1 MNFKPS
7 TYQQDILDFFLNNPQ
22 SNMLVNALAGSG
34 KSTTACM
41 LSEYSKTSDLYI
53 AFNASVVEE
62 FKKKIKNPKT
72 KVMTMHSLAYSI
84 MLYNVEQE
92 SKDSGEKPKGFGS
105 QRSKRTVSLDNFKP
119 HKILDEEITKR
130 YGRYIEFAKR
140 VFLKDNYIKLYNLC
154 RLTLTDMSSNKD
166 VSRLIDD
173 HALFLYYGDE
183 GYSAPDISEIT
194 STLKILDTKSRQQFE
209 TQGVIDFT
217 DMLWITF
224 NKLKYDN
231 WEVPYWDLYTN
242 IYVDECQDFSNIQLN
257 FLKFIKRPK
266 GRYIFIGDYHQCQPA
281 GTKISLIDGQT
292 KNIEDLEYGDR
303 IIEYATARGDFMVSE
318 RYGRG
323 PTGLRTD
330 NSFRPAPEKN
340 SGEFKGVSSKGNPKV
355 FYEIIDKQRF
365 FTDHLIT
372 IETEDGK
379 KSSYTT
385 NHNCLVKFNREKTK
399 DSVCLYLME
408 RYDGIFRIG
417 IVHTY
422 ASQTSLG
429 IKNRARSE
437 GFDRCWILNIYD
449 TQKDA
454 WVAEQTYS
462 LKYQIPQI
470 IFQLDKISY
479 NENDIEKIYSATG
492 NIRAHAVALLNE
504 FGRDINYPLWT
515 RENLNSHTARDHCFI
530 TQACNIIPNY
540 MDALVFNRKENLK
553 LRKNKNCGHYIGIYS
568 QITKVEH
575 SYGFFPVYGI
585 TTSVYHTYVADGIAT
600 HNSIYNFAGA
610 NAQAFNQIPK
620 MFAPVKTFDLPICYR
635 CAKSHLSRVN
645 REYGI
650 PILPCDDAPMGFV
663 KTIDKSKISE
673 YAKAGDMVIS
683 RKNKWVAEVVLDLA
697 RNGTPIFIED
707 KEMVG
712 AIKRQILSSK
722 CTSVGTLEKFLQKV
736 ISNYNK
742 KLFEIVSKNARE
754 GGHEEEHLEA
764 VAEANSKIDNTSFLL
779 EILEGYLENHAS
791 SDSVSKFSNF
801 IDKLLN
807 TTPSPN
813 CVRLCSIHKA
823 KGLEAT
829 NVFVL
834 NEAKIN
840 YDFRN
845 SKEQNIQE
853 KNLSYIA
860 TTRAKEGLYLVK
872 EPSKTTTTR
881 NTDYLLSDNYLLP
894 DNDVL
899 KKREQDFKKAIVR
912 ETMSCF

>member
-41 LSEYSKTSDLYI
+41 LSEHSKTSDLYI

-140 VFLKDNYIKLYNLC
+140 VFLKDNYVNLYNLC

-173 HALFLYYGDE
+173 HVLFLYYGDE

-231 WEVPYWDLYTN
+231 WEVPYWALYTN
-242 IYVDECQDFSNIQLN
+242 IYCDEVQDFSNIQLN
-257 FLKFIKRPK
+257 FLKFIKRTK
-266 GRYIFIGDYHQCQPA
+266 GRYVFIGDFHQA
-281 GTKISLIDGQT
+281 
-292 KNIEDLEYGDR
+292 
-303 IIEYATARGDFMVSE
+303 
-318 RYGRG
+318 
-323 PTGLRTD
+323 
-330 NSFRPAPEKN
+330 
-340 SGEFKGVSSKGNPKV
+340 
-355 FYEIIDKQRF
+355 
-365 FTDHLIT
+365 
-372 IETEDGK
+372 
-379 KSSYTT
+379 
-385 NHNCLVKFNREKTK
+385 
-399 DSVCLYLME
+399 
-408 RYDGIFRIG
+408 
-417 IVHTY
+417 
-422 ASQTSLG
+422 
-429 IKNRARSE
+429 
-437 GFDRCWILNIYD
+437 
-449 TQKDA
+449 
-454 WVAEQTYS
+454 
-462 LKYQIPQI
+462 
-470 IFQLDKISY
+470 
-479 NENDIEKIYSATG
+479 
-492 NIRAHAVALLNE
+492 
-504 FGRDINYPLWT
+504 
-515 RENLNSHTARDHCFI
+515 
-530 TQACNIIPNY
+530 
-540 MDALVFNRKENLK
+540 
-553 LRKNKNCGHYIGIYS
+553 
-568 QITKVEH
+568 
-575 SYGFFPVYGI
+575 
-585 TTSVYHTYVADGIAT
+585 
-600 HNSIYNFAGA
+600 IYNFAGA

-620 MFAPVKTFDLPICYR
+620 MFAPVETFDLPICYR

-650 PILPCDDAPMGFV
+650 PILPCDDAPLGFV
-663 KTIDKSKISE
+663 KTIDKNKISE

-683 RKNKWVAEVVLDLA
+683 RKNKWIAEVVLDLA

-707 KEMVG
+707 KEMVV

-742 KLFEIVSKNARE
+742 KLFEIVSKNVRE
-754 GGHEEEHLEA
+754 GGHEEERLEA
-764 VAEANSKIDNTSFLL
+764 VAETNSKIDNTSFLL
-779 EILEGYLENHAS
+779 EILEGYLENHTS
-791 SDSVSKFSNF
+791 SDSVSKFSDF
-801 IDKLLN
+801 VDKLLN
-807 TTPSPN
+807 TTPSPD

-840 YDFRN
+840 FDFRN
-845 SKEQNIQE
+845 SKEQNVQE

-872 EPSKTTTTR
+872 EPSKTTTIK
-881 NTDYLLSDNYLLP
+881 NTGGYLLP
-894 DNDVL
+894 DL
-899 KKREQDFKKAIVR
+899 KKAEEDFRKAVVR
-912 ETMSCF
+912 ETTSCF

>member
-1 MNFKPS
+1 MDFKPS

-41 LSEYSKTSDLYI
+41 LSDHSKTSDLYI

-105 QRSKRTVSLDNFKP
+105 QRSKKTVSLDNFKP

-140 VFLKDNYIKLYNLC
+140 VFLKDNYVNLYNLC

-173 HALFLYYGDE
+173 HVLFLYYGDE

-231 WEVPYWDLYTN
+231 WEVPYWALYTN
-242 IYVDECQDFSNIQLN
+242 IYCDEVQDFSNIQLN
-257 FLKFIKRPK
+257 FLKFIKRTK
-266 GRYIFIGDYHQCQPA
+266 GRYVFIGDFHQA
-281 GTKISLIDGQT
+281 
-292 KNIEDLEYGDR
+292 
-303 IIEYATARGDFMVSE
+303 
-318 RYGRG
+318 
-323 PTGLRTD
+323 
-330 NSFRPAPEKN
+330 
-340 SGEFKGVSSKGNPKV
+340 
-355 FYEIIDKQRF
+355 
-365 FTDHLIT
+365 
-372 IETEDGK
+372 
-379 KSSYTT
+379 
-385 NHNCLVKFNREKTK
+385 
-399 DSVCLYLME
+399 
-408 RYDGIFRIG
+408 
-417 IVHTY
+417 
-422 ASQTSLG
+422 
-429 IKNRARSE
+429 
-437 GFDRCWILNIYD
+437 
-449 TQKDA
+449 
-454 WVAEQTYS
+454 
-462 LKYQIPQI
+462 
-470 IFQLDKISY
+470 
-479 NENDIEKIYSATG
+479 
-492 NIRAHAVALLNE
+492 
-504 FGRDINYPLWT
+504 
-515 RENLNSHTARDHCFI
+515 
-530 TQACNIIPNY
+530 
-540 MDALVFNRKENLK
+540 
-553 LRKNKNCGHYIGIYS
+553 
-568 QITKVEH
+568 
-575 SYGFFPVYGI
+575 
-585 TTSVYHTYVADGIAT
+585 
-600 HNSIYNFAGA
+600 IYNFAGA

-620 MFAPVKTFDLPICYR
+620 MFAPVETFDLPICYR

-663 KTIDKSKISE
+663 KTIDKNKISE

-683 RKNKWVAEVVLDLA
+683 RKNKWIAEVVLDLA
-697 RNGTPIFIED
+697 RNGIPIFIED

-742 KLFEIVSKNARE
+742 KLFEIVSKNVRE

-764 VAEANSKIDNTSFLL
+764 VTETNSKIDNTSFLL
-779 EILEGYLENHAS
+779 EILEGYLEHHAS

-872 EPSKTTTTR
+872 EPSKTITTR

-899 KKREQDFKKAIVR
+899 KKREQDFKKG
-912 ETMSCF
+912 

>member
-1 MNFKPS
+1 MDFKPS

-41 LSEYSKTSDLYI
+41 LSDHSKTSDLYI

-92 SKDSGEKPKGFGS
+92 SKDLGEKPKGFGS
-105 QRSKRTVSLDNFKP
+105 QRSKRTVNLDNFKP

-140 VFLKDNYIKLYNLC
+140 VFLKDNYVNLYNLC

-173 HALFLYYGDE
+173 HVLFLYYGDE

-231 WEVPYWDLYTN
+231 WEVPYWALYTN
-242 IYVDECQDFSNIQLN
+242 IYADEVQDFSNIQLN
-257 FLKFIKRPK
+257 FLKFIKRVK
-266 GRYIFIGDYHQCQPA
+266 GRYIFIRDFHQA
-281 GTKISLIDGQT
+281 
-292 KNIEDLEYGDR
+292 
-303 IIEYATARGDFMVSE
+303 
-318 RYGRG
+318 
-323 PTGLRTD
+323 
-330 NSFRPAPEKN
+330 
-340 SGEFKGVSSKGNPKV
+340 
-355 FYEIIDKQRF
+355 
-365 FTDHLIT
+365 
-372 IETEDGK
+372 
-379 KSSYTT
+379 
-385 NHNCLVKFNREKTK
+385 
-399 DSVCLYLME
+399 
-408 RYDGIFRIG
+408 
-417 IVHTY
+417 
-422 ASQTSLG
+422 
-429 IKNRARSE
+429 
-437 GFDRCWILNIYD
+437 
-449 TQKDA
+449 
-454 WVAEQTYS
+454 
-462 LKYQIPQI
+462 
-470 IFQLDKISY
+470 
-479 NENDIEKIYSATG
+479 
-492 NIRAHAVALLNE
+492 
-504 FGRDINYPLWT
+504 
-515 RENLNSHTARDHCFI
+515 
-530 TQACNIIPNY
+530 
-540 MDALVFNRKENLK
+540 
-553 LRKNKNCGHYIGIYS
+553 
-568 QITKVEH
+568 
-575 SYGFFPVYGI
+575 
-585 TTSVYHTYVADGIAT
+585 
-600 HNSIYNFAGA
+600 IYNFCGG

-620 MFAPVKTFDLPICYR
+620 MFAPVETFDLPICYR

-650 PILPCDDAPMGFV
+650 PILPRDDAPIGFV
-663 KTIDKSKISE
+663 KTIDKNKISE

-683 RKNKWVAEVVLDLA
+683 RKNKWIAEVVLDLA

-722 CTSVGTLEKFLQKV
+722 CTSVGALEKFLQKV

-754 GGHEEEHLEA
+754 GGHEEERLEA
-764 VAEANSKIDNTSFLL
+764 VAETNSKIDNTSFLL

-872 EPSKTTTTR
+872 EPSKTITTR
-881 NTDYLLSDNYLLP
+881 NTGYLLSDNYLLP

>member
-1 MNFKPS
+1 MDFKPS

-41 LSEYSKTSDLYI
+41 LSEHSKTSDLYI

-140 VFLKDNYIKLYNLC
+140 VFLKDNYINLYNLC

-173 HALFLYYGDE
+173 HVLFLYYGDE

-231 WEVPYWDLYTN
+231 WEVPYWALYTN
-242 IYVDECQDFSNIQLN
+242 IYCDEVQDFSNIQLN
-257 FLKFIKRPK
+257 FLKFIKRTK
-266 GRYIFIGDYHQCQPA
+266 GRYVFIGDFHQA
-281 GTKISLIDGQT
+281 
-292 KNIEDLEYGDR
+292 
-303 IIEYATARGDFMVSE
+303 
-318 RYGRG
+318 
-323 PTGLRTD
+323 
-330 NSFRPAPEKN
+330 
-340 SGEFKGVSSKGNPKV
+340 
-355 FYEIIDKQRF
+355 
-365 FTDHLIT
+365 
-372 IETEDGK
+372 
-379 KSSYTT
+379 
-385 NHNCLVKFNREKTK
+385 
-399 DSVCLYLME
+399 
-408 RYDGIFRIG
+408 
-417 IVHTY
+417 
-422 ASQTSLG
+422 
-429 IKNRARSE
+429 
-437 GFDRCWILNIYD
+437 
-449 TQKDA
+449 
-454 WVAEQTYS
+454 
-462 LKYQIPQI
+462 
-470 IFQLDKISY
+470 
-479 NENDIEKIYSATG
+479 
-492 NIRAHAVALLNE
+492 
-504 FGRDINYPLWT
+504 
-515 RENLNSHTARDHCFI
+515 
-530 TQACNIIPNY
+530 
-540 MDALVFNRKENLK
+540 
-553 LRKNKNCGHYIGIYS
+553 
-568 QITKVEH
+568 
-575 SYGFFPVYGI
+575 
-585 TTSVYHTYVADGIAT
+585 
-600 HNSIYNFAGA
+600 IYNFAGA

-683 RKNKWVAEVVLDLA
+683 RKNKWIAEVVLDLA

-722 CTSVGTLEKFLQKV
+722 CTSVGTLKKFLQKV

-881 NTDYLLSDNYLLP
+881 NTGCFLSDNYLLP

-912 ETMSCF
+912 DTMSCF

>member
-41 LSEYSKTSDLYI
+41 LSEHSKTSDLYI

-140 VFLKDNYIKLYNLC
+140 VFLKDNYVNLYNLC

-173 HALFLYYGDE
+173 HVLFLYYGDE

-231 WEVPYWDLYTN
+231 WEVPYWALYTN
-242 IYVDECQDFSNIQLN
+242 IYCDEVQDFSNIQLN
-257 FLKFIKRPK
+257 FLKFIKRTK
-266 GRYIFIGDYHQCQPA
+266 GRYVFIGDFHQA
-281 GTKISLIDGQT
+281 
-292 KNIEDLEYGDR
+292 
-303 IIEYATARGDFMVSE
+303 
-318 RYGRG
+318 
-323 PTGLRTD
+323 
-330 NSFRPAPEKN
+330 
-340 SGEFKGVSSKGNPKV
+340 
-355 FYEIIDKQRF
+355 
-365 FTDHLIT
+365 
-372 IETEDGK
+372 
-379 KSSYTT
+379 
-385 NHNCLVKFNREKTK
+385 
-399 DSVCLYLME
+399 
-408 RYDGIFRIG
+408 
-417 IVHTY
+417 
-422 ASQTSLG
+422 
-429 IKNRARSE
+429 
-437 GFDRCWILNIYD
+437 
-449 TQKDA
+449 
-454 WVAEQTYS
+454 
-462 LKYQIPQI
+462 
-470 IFQLDKISY
+470 
-479 NENDIEKIYSATG
+479 
-492 NIRAHAVALLNE
+492 
-504 FGRDINYPLWT
+504 
-515 RENLNSHTARDHCFI
+515 
-530 TQACNIIPNY
+530 
-540 MDALVFNRKENLK
+540 
-553 LRKNKNCGHYIGIYS
+553 
-568 QITKVEH
+568 
-575 SYGFFPVYGI
+575 
-585 TTSVYHTYVADGIAT
+585 
-600 HNSIYNFAGA
+600 IYNFAGA

-620 MFAPVKTFDLPICYR
+620 MFAPVETFDLPICYR

-650 PILPCDDAPMGFV
+650 PILPCDDAPLGFV
-663 KTIDKSKISE
+663 KTIDKNKISE

-683 RKNKWVAEVVLDLA
+683 RKNKWIAEVVLDLA

-722 CTSVGTLEKFLQKV
+722 CTSVGALKKFLQKV

-742 KLFEIVSKNARE
+742 KLFEIVSKNIRE

-764 VAEANSKIDNTSFLL
+764 VTETNSKIDNTSFLL
-779 EILEGYLENHAS
+779 EILEGYLEHHAS

-807 TTPSPN
+807 TTPSPK

-845 SKEQNIQE
+845 SKEQNVQE

-872 EPSKTTTTR
+872 EPSKTVTTR
-881 NTDYLLSDNYLLP
+881 NTDCYLLP

>member
-41 LSEYSKTSDLYI
+41 LSEHSKTSDLYI

-140 VFLKDNYIKLYNLC
+140 VFLKDNYVNLYNLC

-173 HALFLYYGDE
+173 HVLFLYYGDE

-231 WEVPYWDLYTN
+231 WEVPYWALYTN
-242 IYVDECQDFSNIQLN
+242 IYCDEVQDFSNIQLN
-257 FLKFIKRPK
+257 FLKFIKRTK
-266 GRYIFIGDYHQCQPA
+266 GRYVFIGDFHQA
-281 GTKISLIDGQT
+281 
-292 KNIEDLEYGDR
+292 
-303 IIEYATARGDFMVSE
+303 
-318 RYGRG
+318 
-323 PTGLRTD
+323 
-330 NSFRPAPEKN
+330 
-340 SGEFKGVSSKGNPKV
+340 
-355 FYEIIDKQRF
+355 
-365 FTDHLIT
+365 
-372 IETEDGK
+372 
-379 KSSYTT
+379 
-385 NHNCLVKFNREKTK
+385 
-399 DSVCLYLME
+399 
-408 RYDGIFRIG
+408 
-417 IVHTY
+417 
-422 ASQTSLG
+422 
-429 IKNRARSE
+429 
-437 GFDRCWILNIYD
+437 
-449 TQKDA
+449 
-454 WVAEQTYS
+454 
-462 LKYQIPQI
+462 
-470 IFQLDKISY
+470 
-479 NENDIEKIYSATG
+479 
-492 NIRAHAVALLNE
+492 
-504 FGRDINYPLWT
+504 
-515 RENLNSHTARDHCFI
+515 
-530 TQACNIIPNY
+530 
-540 MDALVFNRKENLK
+540 
-553 LRKNKNCGHYIGIYS
+553 
-568 QITKVEH
+568 
-575 SYGFFPVYGI
+575 
-585 TTSVYHTYVADGIAT
+585 
-600 HNSIYNFAGA
+600 IYNFAGA

-620 MFAPVKTFDLPICYR
+620 MFAPVETFDLPICYR

-663 KTIDKSKISE
+663 KTIDKNKISE

-683 RKNKWVAEVVLDLA
+683 RKNKWIAEVVLDLA

-707 KEMVG
+707 KDMVA

-722 CTSVGTLEKFLQKV
+722 YTSVGTLEKFLQKV

-742 KLFEIVSKNARE
+742 KLFEIVSKNVRE
-754 GGHEEEHLEA
+754 GGHEEERLEA
-764 VAEANSKIDNTSFLL
+764 VAETNSKIDNTSFLL

-791 SDSVSKFSNF
+791 SDSISKFSNF

-881 NTDYLLSDNYLLP
+881 KTDYLLSDNYLLP

>member
-41 LSEYSKTSDLYI
+41 LSEHSKTSDLYI

-140 VFLKDNYIKLYNLC
+140 VFLKDNYVNLYNLC

-173 HALFLYYGDE
+173 HVLFLYYGDE

-231 WEVPYWDLYTN
+231 WEVPYWALYTN
-242 IYVDECQDFSNIQLN
+242 IYCDEVQDFSNIQLN
-257 FLKFIKRPK
+257 FLKFIKRTK
-266 GRYIFIGDYHQCQPA
+266 GRYVFIGDFHQA
-281 GTKISLIDGQT
+281 
-292 KNIEDLEYGDR
+292 
-303 IIEYATARGDFMVSE
+303 
-318 RYGRG
+318 
-323 PTGLRTD
+323 
-330 NSFRPAPEKN
+330 
-340 SGEFKGVSSKGNPKV
+340 
-355 FYEIIDKQRF
+355 
-365 FTDHLIT
+365 
-372 IETEDGK
+372 
-379 KSSYTT
+379 
-385 NHNCLVKFNREKTK
+385 
-399 DSVCLYLME
+399 
-408 RYDGIFRIG
+408 
-417 IVHTY
+417 
-422 ASQTSLG
+422 
-429 IKNRARSE
+429 
-437 GFDRCWILNIYD
+437 
-449 TQKDA
+449 
-454 WVAEQTYS
+454 
-462 LKYQIPQI
+462 
-470 IFQLDKISY
+470 
-479 NENDIEKIYSATG
+479 
-492 NIRAHAVALLNE
+492 
-504 FGRDINYPLWT
+504 
-515 RENLNSHTARDHCFI
+515 
-530 TQACNIIPNY
+530 
-540 MDALVFNRKENLK
+540 
-553 LRKNKNCGHYIGIYS
+553 
-568 QITKVEH
+568 
-575 SYGFFPVYGI
+575 
-585 TTSVYHTYVADGIAT
+585 
-600 HNSIYNFAGA
+600 IYNFAGA

-683 RKNKWVAEVVLDLA
+683 RKNKWIAEVVLDLA

-742 KLFEIVSKNARE
+742 KLFEIVSKNVRE
-754 GGHEEEHLEA
+754 GGHEEERLEA
-764 VAEANSKIDNTSFLL
+764 VAETNSKIDNTSFLL

-791 SDSVSKFSNF
+791 SDSVSKFSTF

>member
-41 LSEYSKTSDLYI
+41 LSEHSKTSDLYI

-140 VFLKDNYIKLYNLC
+140 VFLKDNYVNLYNLC

-173 HALFLYYGDE
+173 HVLFLYYGDE

-231 WEVPYWDLYTN
+231 WEVPYWALYTN
-242 IYVDECQDFSNIQLN
+242 IYCDEVQDFSNIQLN
-257 FLKFIKRPK
+257 FLKFIKRTK
-266 GRYIFIGDYHQCQPA
+266 GRYVFIGDFHQA
-281 GTKISLIDGQT
+281 
-292 KNIEDLEYGDR
+292 
-303 IIEYATARGDFMVSE
+303 
-318 RYGRG
+318 
-323 PTGLRTD
+323 
-330 NSFRPAPEKN
+330 
-340 SGEFKGVSSKGNPKV
+340 
-355 FYEIIDKQRF
+355 
-365 FTDHLIT
+365 
-372 IETEDGK
+372 
-379 KSSYTT
+379 
-385 NHNCLVKFNREKTK
+385 
-399 DSVCLYLME
+399 
-408 RYDGIFRIG
+408 
-417 IVHTY
+417 
-422 ASQTSLG
+422 
-429 IKNRARSE
+429 
-437 GFDRCWILNIYD
+437 
-449 TQKDA
+449 
-454 WVAEQTYS
+454 
-462 LKYQIPQI
+462 
-470 IFQLDKISY
+470 
-479 NENDIEKIYSATG
+479 
-492 NIRAHAVALLNE
+492 
-504 FGRDINYPLWT
+504 
-515 RENLNSHTARDHCFI
+515 
-530 TQACNIIPNY
+530 
-540 MDALVFNRKENLK
+540 
-553 LRKNKNCGHYIGIYS
+553 
-568 QITKVEH
+568 
-575 SYGFFPVYGI
+575 
-585 TTSVYHTYVADGIAT
+585 
-600 HNSIYNFAGA
+600 IYNFAGA

-620 MFAPVKTFDLPICYR
+620 MFAPVETFDLPICYR

-650 PILPCDDAPMGFV
+650 PILPCDDAPLGFV
-663 KTIDKSKISE
+663 KTIDKNKISE

-683 RKNKWVAEVVLDLA
+683 RKNKWIAEVVLDLA

-712 AIKRQILSSK
+712 AIKRQILLSK
-722 CTSVGTLEKFLQKV
+722 CTSVGTLEKFLRKV

-742 KLFEIVSKNARE
+742 KLFEIVSKNVRE
-754 GGHEEEHLEA
+754 GGHEEERLEA
-764 VAEANSKIDNTSFLL
+764 VAKTNSKIDNTSFLL

-872 EPSKTTTTR
+872 EPSKTITTR
-881 NTDYLLSDNYLLP
+881 NTGYLLSDNYLLP

>member
-1 MNFKPS
+1 MDFKPS

-41 LSEYSKTSDLYI
+41 LSEHSKTSDLYI

-62 FKKKIKNPKT
+62 FKKKIENPKT

-140 VFLKDNYIKLYNLC
+140 VFLKDNYVNLYNLC

-166 VSRLIDD
+166 VSRLIND
-173 HALFLYYGDE
+173 HVLFLYYGDE

-194 STLKILDTKSRQQFE
+194 STLKILDTKSKQQFE

-242 IYVDECQDFSNIQLN
+242 IYCDEVQDFSNIQLN
-257 FLKFIKRPK
+257 FLKFIKRTK
-266 GRYIFIGDYHQCQPA
+266 GRYVFIGDFHQA
-281 GTKISLIDGQT
+281 
-292 KNIEDLEYGDR
+292 
-303 IIEYATARGDFMVSE
+303 
-318 RYGRG
+318 
-323 PTGLRTD
+323 
-330 NSFRPAPEKN
+330 
-340 SGEFKGVSSKGNPKV
+340 
-355 FYEIIDKQRF
+355 
-365 FTDHLIT
+365 
-372 IETEDGK
+372 
-379 KSSYTT
+379 
-385 NHNCLVKFNREKTK
+385 
-399 DSVCLYLME
+399 
-408 RYDGIFRIG
+408 
-417 IVHTY
+417 
-422 ASQTSLG
+422 
-429 IKNRARSE
+429 
-437 GFDRCWILNIYD
+437 
-449 TQKDA
+449 
-454 WVAEQTYS
+454 
-462 LKYQIPQI
+462 
-470 IFQLDKISY
+470 
-479 NENDIEKIYSATG
+479 
-492 NIRAHAVALLNE
+492 
-504 FGRDINYPLWT
+504 
-515 RENLNSHTARDHCFI
+515 
-530 TQACNIIPNY
+530 
-540 MDALVFNRKENLK
+540 
-553 LRKNKNCGHYIGIYS
+553 
-568 QITKVEH
+568 
-575 SYGFFPVYGI
+575 
-585 TTSVYHTYVADGIAT
+585 
-600 HNSIYNFAGA
+600 IYNFAGA

-620 MFAPVKTFDLPICYR
+620 MFAPVETFDLPICYR
-635 CAKSHLSRVN
+635 CAKSHLGRVN

-650 PILPCDDAPMGFV
+650 PILPCDNAPMGFV
-663 KTIDKSKISE
+663 KTIDKNKISE

-683 RKNKWVAEVVLDLA
+683 RKNKWIAEVVLDLA

-707 KEMVG
+707 KEMVE

-779 EILEGYLENHAS
+779 EILEGYLENHSS

-899 KKREQDFKKAIVR
+899 KKMEQDFKKAIVR

>member
-22 SNMLVNALAGSG
+22 NNMLVNALAGSG

-41 LSEYSKTSDLYI
+41 LSEHSKTSDLYI

-140 VFLKDNYIKLYNLC
+140 VFLKDNYVNLYNLC

-173 HALFLYYGDE
+173 HVLFLYYGDE

-231 WEVPYWDLYTN
+231 WEVPYWALYTN
-242 IYVDECQDFSNIQLN
+242 IYCDEVQDFSNIQLN
-257 FLKFIKRPK
+257 FLKFIKRTK
-266 GRYIFIGDYHQCQPA
+266 GRYVFIGDFHQA
-281 GTKISLIDGQT
+281 
-292 KNIEDLEYGDR
+292 
-303 IIEYATARGDFMVSE
+303 
-318 RYGRG
+318 
-323 PTGLRTD
+323 
-330 NSFRPAPEKN
+330 
-340 SGEFKGVSSKGNPKV
+340 
-355 FYEIIDKQRF
+355 
-365 FTDHLIT
+365 
-372 IETEDGK
+372 
-379 KSSYTT
+379 
-385 NHNCLVKFNREKTK
+385 
-399 DSVCLYLME
+399 
-408 RYDGIFRIG
+408 
-417 IVHTY
+417 
-422 ASQTSLG
+422 
-429 IKNRARSE
+429 
-437 GFDRCWILNIYD
+437 
-449 TQKDA
+449 
-454 WVAEQTYS
+454 
-462 LKYQIPQI
+462 
-470 IFQLDKISY
+470 
-479 NENDIEKIYSATG
+479 
-492 NIRAHAVALLNE
+492 
-504 FGRDINYPLWT
+504 
-515 RENLNSHTARDHCFI
+515 
-530 TQACNIIPNY
+530 
-540 MDALVFNRKENLK
+540 
-553 LRKNKNCGHYIGIYS
+553 
-568 QITKVEH
+568 
-575 SYGFFPVYGI
+575 
-585 TTSVYHTYVADGIAT
+585 
-600 HNSIYNFAGA
+600 IYNFAGA

-620 MFAPVKTFDLPICYR
+620 MFAPVETFDLPICYR

-663 KTIDKSKISE
+663 KTIDKNKISE

-683 RKNKWVAEVVLDLA
+683 RKNKWIAEVVLDLA

-707 KEMVG
+707 KEMVE

-742 KLFEIVSKNARE
+742 KLFEIVSKNVHD
-754 GGHEEEHLEA
+754 GGNEEERLEAVLEA
-764 VAEANSKIDNTSFLL
+764 VAETNSKIDNTSFLL

-791 SDSVSKFSNF
+791 SDSISKFSNF

-881 NTDYLLSDNYLLP
+881 KIDYLLSDNYLLP
-894 DNDVL
+894 DKDVL
-899 KKREQDFKKAIVR
+899 KKSEQDFKKAIVR
-912 ETMSCF
+912 ETMSYF

>member
-41 LSEYSKTSDLYI
+41 LSEHSKTSDLYI

-140 VFLKDNYIKLYNLC
+140 VFLKDNYVNLYNLC

-173 HALFLYYGDE
+173 HVLFLYYGDE

-231 WEVPYWDLYTN
+231 WEVPYWALYTN
-242 IYVDECQDFSNIQLN
+242 IYCDEVQDFSNIQLN
-257 FLKFIKRPK
+257 FLKFIKRTK
-266 GRYIFIGDYHQCQPA
+266 GRYVFIGDFHQA
-281 GTKISLIDGQT
+281 
-292 KNIEDLEYGDR
+292 
-303 IIEYATARGDFMVSE
+303 
-318 RYGRG
+318 
-323 PTGLRTD
+323 
-330 NSFRPAPEKN
+330 
-340 SGEFKGVSSKGNPKV
+340 
-355 FYEIIDKQRF
+355 
-365 FTDHLIT
+365 
-372 IETEDGK
+372 
-379 KSSYTT
+379 
-385 NHNCLVKFNREKTK
+385 
-399 DSVCLYLME
+399 
-408 RYDGIFRIG
+408 
-417 IVHTY
+417 
-422 ASQTSLG
+422 
-429 IKNRARSE
+429 
-437 GFDRCWILNIYD
+437 
-449 TQKDA
+449 
-454 WVAEQTYS
+454 
-462 LKYQIPQI
+462 
-470 IFQLDKISY
+470 
-479 NENDIEKIYSATG
+479 
-492 NIRAHAVALLNE
+492 
-504 FGRDINYPLWT
+504 
-515 RENLNSHTARDHCFI
+515 
-530 TQACNIIPNY
+530 
-540 MDALVFNRKENLK
+540 
-553 LRKNKNCGHYIGIYS
+553 
-568 QITKVEH
+568 
-575 SYGFFPVYGI
+575 
-585 TTSVYHTYVADGIAT
+585 
-600 HNSIYNFAGA
+600 IYNFAGA

-620 MFAPVKTFDLPICYR
+620 MFAPVETFDLPICYR

-650 PILPCDDAPMGFV
+650 PILPCDDAPLGFV
-663 KTIDKSKISE
+663 KTIDKNKISE

-683 RKNKWVAEVVLDLA
+683 RKNKWIAEVVLDLA

-742 KLFEIVSKNARE
+742 KLFEIVSKNVRE
-754 GGHEEEHLEA
+754 GGHEEERLEA
-764 VAEANSKIDNTSFLL
+764 VAETNSKIDNTSFLL

-845 SKEQNIQE
+845 SKEQNVQE

-872 EPSKTTTTR
+872 EPSKTVTTR
-881 NTDYLLSDNYLLP
+881 NTDCYLLP

>member
-1 MNFKPS
+1 MGFKPS

-41 LSEYSKTSDLYI
+41 LSEHSKTSDLYI

-140 VFLKDNYIKLYNLC
+140 VFLKDNYVNLYNLC

-173 HALFLYYGDE
+173 HVLFLYYGDE

-231 WEVPYWDLYTN
+231 WEVPYWALYTN
-242 IYVDECQDFSNIQLN
+242 IYCDEVQDFSNIQLN
-257 FLKFIKRPK
+257 FLKFIKRTK
-266 GRYIFIGDYHQCQPA
+266 GRYVFIGDFHQA
-281 GTKISLIDGQT
+281 
-292 KNIEDLEYGDR
+292 
-303 IIEYATARGDFMVSE
+303 
-318 RYGRG
+318 
-323 PTGLRTD
+323 
-330 NSFRPAPEKN
+330 
-340 SGEFKGVSSKGNPKV
+340 
-355 FYEIIDKQRF
+355 
-365 FTDHLIT
+365 
-372 IETEDGK
+372 
-379 KSSYTT
+379 
-385 NHNCLVKFNREKTK
+385 
-399 DSVCLYLME
+399 
-408 RYDGIFRIG
+408 
-417 IVHTY
+417 
-422 ASQTSLG
+422 
-429 IKNRARSE
+429 
-437 GFDRCWILNIYD
+437 
-449 TQKDA
+449 
-454 WVAEQTYS
+454 
-462 LKYQIPQI
+462 
-470 IFQLDKISY
+470 
-479 NENDIEKIYSATG
+479 
-492 NIRAHAVALLNE
+492 
-504 FGRDINYPLWT
+504 
-515 RENLNSHTARDHCFI
+515 
-530 TQACNIIPNY
+530 
-540 MDALVFNRKENLK
+540 
-553 LRKNKNCGHYIGIYS
+553 
-568 QITKVEH
+568 
-575 SYGFFPVYGI
+575 
-585 TTSVYHTYVADGIAT
+585 
-600 HNSIYNFAGA
+600 IYNFAGA

-620 MFAPVKTFDLPICYR
+620 MFAPVETFDLPICYR

-663 KTIDKSKISE
+663 KTIDKNKISE

-683 RKNKWVAEVVLDLA
+683 RKNKWIAEVVLDLA

-707 KEMVG
+707 KEMVA

-722 CTSVGTLEKFLQKV
+722 CTSVGTLKKFLQKV

>member
-22 SNMLVNALAGSG
+22 NNMLVNALAGSG

-41 LSEYSKTSDLYI
+41 LSEHSKTSDLYI

-140 VFLKDNYIKLYNLC
+140 VFLKDNYVNLYNLC

-166 VSRLIDD
+166 VSRLIND
-173 HALFLYYGDE
+173 HVLFLYYGDE

-194 STLKILDTKSRQQFE
+194 STLKILDTKSKQQFE

-231 WEVPYWDLYTN
+231 WEVPYWALYTN
-242 IYVDECQDFSNIQLN
+242 IYCDEVQDFSNIQLN
-257 FLKFIKRPK
+257 FLKFIKRTK
-266 GRYIFIGDYHQCQPA
+266 GRYVFIGDFHQA
-281 GTKISLIDGQT
+281 
-292 KNIEDLEYGDR
+292 
-303 IIEYATARGDFMVSE
+303 
-318 RYGRG
+318 
-323 PTGLRTD
+323 
-330 NSFRPAPEKN
+330 
-340 SGEFKGVSSKGNPKV
+340 
-355 FYEIIDKQRF
+355 
-365 FTDHLIT
+365 
-372 IETEDGK
+372 
-379 KSSYTT
+379 
-385 NHNCLVKFNREKTK
+385 
-399 DSVCLYLME
+399 
-408 RYDGIFRIG
+408 
-417 IVHTY
+417 
-422 ASQTSLG
+422 
-429 IKNRARSE
+429 
-437 GFDRCWILNIYD
+437 
-449 TQKDA
+449 
-454 WVAEQTYS
+454 
-462 LKYQIPQI
+462 
-470 IFQLDKISY
+470 
-479 NENDIEKIYSATG
+479 
-492 NIRAHAVALLNE
+492 
-504 FGRDINYPLWT
+504 
-515 RENLNSHTARDHCFI
+515 
-530 TQACNIIPNY
+530 
-540 MDALVFNRKENLK
+540 
-553 LRKNKNCGHYIGIYS
+553 
-568 QITKVEH
+568 
-575 SYGFFPVYGI
+575 
-585 TTSVYHTYVADGIAT
+585 
-600 HNSIYNFAGA
+600 IYNFAGA

-620 MFAPVKTFDLPICYR
+620 MFAPVETFDLPICYR

-650 PILPCDDAPMGFV
+650 PILPCDNAPMGFV
-663 KTIDKSKISE
+663 KTIDKNKISE

-683 RKNKWVAEVVLDLA
+683 RKNKWIAEVVLDLA

-707 KEMVG
+707 KEMVE

-742 KLFEIVSKNARE
+742 KLFEIVSKNVHD
-754 GGHEEEHLEA
+754 GGNEEERLEAVLEA
-764 VAEANSKIDNTSFLL
+764 VAETNSKIDNTSFLL

-791 SDSVSKFSNF
+791 SDSISKFSNF

-881 NTDYLLSDNYLLP
+881 KIDYLLSDNYLLP
-894 DNDVL
+894 DKDVL
-899 KKREQDFKKAIVR
+899 KKSEQDFKEAIVR
-912 ETMSCF
+912 ETMRCF

>member
-1 MNFKPS
+1 MGFKPS

-41 LSEYSKTSDLYI
+41 LSEHSKTSDLYI

-140 VFLKDNYIKLYNLC
+140 VFLKDNYINLYNLC

-173 HALFLYYGDE
+173 HVLFLYYGDE

-224 NKLKYDN
+224 NKLKHDN
-231 WEVPYWDLYTN
+231 WEVPYWALYTN
-242 IYVDECQDFSNIQLN
+242 IYCDEVQDFSNIQLN
-257 FLKFIKRPK
+257 FLKFIKRTK
-266 GRYIFIGDYHQCQPA
+266 GRYVFIGDFHQA
-281 GTKISLIDGQT
+281 
-292 KNIEDLEYGDR
+292 
-303 IIEYATARGDFMVSE
+303 
-318 RYGRG
+318 
-323 PTGLRTD
+323 
-330 NSFRPAPEKN
+330 
-340 SGEFKGVSSKGNPKV
+340 
-355 FYEIIDKQRF
+355 
-365 FTDHLIT
+365 
-372 IETEDGK
+372 
-379 KSSYTT
+379 
-385 NHNCLVKFNREKTK
+385 
-399 DSVCLYLME
+399 
-408 RYDGIFRIG
+408 
-417 IVHTY
+417 
-422 ASQTSLG
+422 
-429 IKNRARSE
+429 
-437 GFDRCWILNIYD
+437 
-449 TQKDA
+449 
-454 WVAEQTYS
+454 
-462 LKYQIPQI
+462 
-470 IFQLDKISY
+470 
-479 NENDIEKIYSATG
+479 
-492 NIRAHAVALLNE
+492 
-504 FGRDINYPLWT
+504 
-515 RENLNSHTARDHCFI
+515 
-530 TQACNIIPNY
+530 
-540 MDALVFNRKENLK
+540 
-553 LRKNKNCGHYIGIYS
+553 
-568 QITKVEH
+568 
-575 SYGFFPVYGI
+575 
-585 TTSVYHTYVADGIAT
+585 
-600 HNSIYNFAGA
+600 IYNFAGA

-683 RKNKWVAEVVLDLA
+683 RKNKWIAEVVLDLA

-722 CTSVGTLEKFLQKV
+722 CTSVGTLKKFLQKV

>member
-41 LSEYSKTSDLYI
+41 LSEHSKTSDLYI

-140 VFLKDNYIKLYNLC
+140 VFLKDNYINLYNLC

-173 HALFLYYGDE
+173 HVLFLYYGDE

-231 WEVPYWDLYTN
+231 WEVPYWALYTN
-242 IYVDECQDFSNIQLN
+242 IYCDEVQDFSNIQLN
-257 FLKFIKRPK
+257 FLKFIKRTK
-266 GRYIFIGDYHQCQPA
+266 GRYVFIGDFHQA
-281 GTKISLIDGQT
+281 
-292 KNIEDLEYGDR
+292 
-303 IIEYATARGDFMVSE
+303 
-318 RYGRG
+318 
-323 PTGLRTD
+323 
-330 NSFRPAPEKN
+330 
-340 SGEFKGVSSKGNPKV
+340 
-355 FYEIIDKQRF
+355 
-365 FTDHLIT
+365 
-372 IETEDGK
+372 
-379 KSSYTT
+379 
-385 NHNCLVKFNREKTK
+385 
-399 DSVCLYLME
+399 
-408 RYDGIFRIG
+408 
-417 IVHTY
+417 
-422 ASQTSLG
+422 
-429 IKNRARSE
+429 
-437 GFDRCWILNIYD
+437 
-449 TQKDA
+449 
-454 WVAEQTYS
+454 
-462 LKYQIPQI
+462 
-470 IFQLDKISY
+470 
-479 NENDIEKIYSATG
+479 
-492 NIRAHAVALLNE
+492 
-504 FGRDINYPLWT
+504 
-515 RENLNSHTARDHCFI
+515 
-530 TQACNIIPNY
+530 
-540 MDALVFNRKENLK
+540 
-553 LRKNKNCGHYIGIYS
+553 
-568 QITKVEH
+568 
-575 SYGFFPVYGI
+575 
-585 TTSVYHTYVADGIAT
+585 
-600 HNSIYNFAGA
+600 IYNFAGA

-620 MFAPVKTFDLPICYR
+620 MFAPVETFDLPICYR

-663 KTIDKSKISE
+663 KTIDKNKISE

-683 RKNKWVAEVVLDLA
+683 RKNKWIAEVVLDLA

-899 KKREQDFKKAIVR
+899 KKREQDFKKAVVR

>member
-41 LSEYSKTSDLYI
+41 LSEHSKTSDLYI

-140 VFLKDNYIKLYNLC
+140 VFLKDNYVNLYNLC

-173 HALFLYYGDE
+173 HVLFLYYGDE

-231 WEVPYWDLYTN
+231 WEVPYWALYTN
-242 IYVDECQDFSNIQLN
+242 IYCDEVQDFSNIQLN
-257 FLKFIKRPK
+257 FLKFIKRTK
-266 GRYIFIGDYHQCQPA
+266 GRYVFIGDFHQA
-281 GTKISLIDGQT
+281 
-292 KNIEDLEYGDR
+292 
-303 IIEYATARGDFMVSE
+303 
-318 RYGRG
+318 
-323 PTGLRTD
+323 
-330 NSFRPAPEKN
+330 
-340 SGEFKGVSSKGNPKV
+340 
-355 FYEIIDKQRF
+355 
-365 FTDHLIT
+365 
-372 IETEDGK
+372 
-379 KSSYTT
+379 
-385 NHNCLVKFNREKTK
+385 
-399 DSVCLYLME
+399 
-408 RYDGIFRIG
+408 
-417 IVHTY
+417 
-422 ASQTSLG
+422 
-429 IKNRARSE
+429 
-437 GFDRCWILNIYD
+437 
-449 TQKDA
+449 
-454 WVAEQTYS
+454 
-462 LKYQIPQI
+462 
-470 IFQLDKISY
+470 
-479 NENDIEKIYSATG
+479 
-492 NIRAHAVALLNE
+492 
-504 FGRDINYPLWT
+504 
-515 RENLNSHTARDHCFI
+515 
-530 TQACNIIPNY
+530 
-540 MDALVFNRKENLK
+540 
-553 LRKNKNCGHYIGIYS
+553 
-568 QITKVEH
+568 
-575 SYGFFPVYGI
+575 
-585 TTSVYHTYVADGIAT
+585 
-600 HNSIYNFAGA
+600 IYNFAGA

-620 MFAPVKTFDLPICYR
+620 MFAPVETFDLPICYR

-663 KTIDKSKISE
+663 KTIDKNKISE

-683 RKNKWVAEVVLDLA
+683 RKNKWIAEVVLDLA

-707 KEMVG
+707 KEMVE

>member
-1 MNFKPS
+1 MGFKPS
-7 TYQQDILDFFLNNPQ
+7 TYQQNILDFFLNNPQ

-41 LSEYSKTSDLYI
+41 LSEHSKTSDLYI

-92 SKDSGEKPKGFGS
+92 SKDSEEKPKGFGS

-140 VFLKDNYIKLYNLC
+140 GFLKDNYVNLYNLC

-173 HALFLYYGDE
+173 HVLFLYYGDE

-209 TQGVIDFT
+209 TQGIIDFT

-231 WEVPYWDLYTN
+231 WEVPYWALYTN
-242 IYVDECQDFSNIQLN
+242 IYCDEVQDFSNIQLN
-257 FLKFIKRPK
+257 FLKFIKRAK
-266 GRYIFIGDYHQCQPA
+266 GRYVFIGDFHQA
-281 GTKISLIDGQT
+281 
-292 KNIEDLEYGDR
+292 
-303 IIEYATARGDFMVSE
+303 
-318 RYGRG
+318 
-323 PTGLRTD
+323 
-330 NSFRPAPEKN
+330 
-340 SGEFKGVSSKGNPKV
+340 
-355 FYEIIDKQRF
+355 
-365 FTDHLIT
+365 
-372 IETEDGK
+372 
-379 KSSYTT
+379 
-385 NHNCLVKFNREKTK
+385 
-399 DSVCLYLME
+399 
-408 RYDGIFRIG
+408 
-417 IVHTY
+417 
-422 ASQTSLG
+422 
-429 IKNRARSE
+429 
-437 GFDRCWILNIYD
+437 
-449 TQKDA
+449 
-454 WVAEQTYS
+454 
-462 LKYQIPQI
+462 
-470 IFQLDKISY
+470 
-479 NENDIEKIYSATG
+479 
-492 NIRAHAVALLNE
+492 
-504 FGRDINYPLWT
+504 
-515 RENLNSHTARDHCFI
+515 
-530 TQACNIIPNY
+530 
-540 MDALVFNRKENLK
+540 
-553 LRKNKNCGHYIGIYS
+553 
-568 QITKVEH
+568 
-575 SYGFFPVYGI
+575 
-585 TTSVYHTYVADGIAT
+585 
-600 HNSIYNFAGA
+600 IYNFAGA

-620 MFAPVKTFDLPICYR
+620 MFAPVETFDLPICYR

-650 PILPCDDAPMGFV
+650 PILPCDDAPLGFV
-663 KTIDKSKISE
+663 KTIDKNKISE

-683 RKNKWVAEVVLDLA
+683 RKNKWIAEVVLDLA

-742 KLFEIVSKNARE
+742 KLFEIVSKNVRE
-754 GGHEEEHLEA
+754 GGHEEERLEA
-764 VAEANSKIDNTSFLL
+764 VAETNSKIDNTSFLL
-779 EILEGYLENHAS
+779 EILEGYLENHTS
-791 SDSVSKFSNF
+791 SDSVSKFSDF
-801 IDKLLN
+801 VDKLLN
-807 TTPSPN
+807 TTPSPD

-840 YDFRN
+840 FDFRN
-845 SKEQNIQE
+845 SKEQNVQE

-872 EPSKTTTTR
+872 EPSKTTTTK
-881 NTDYLLSDNYLLP
+881 NTGGYLLP

-912 ETMSCF
+912 EIVDCF

>member
-1 MNFKPS
+1 MDFKPS

-41 LSEYSKTSDLYI
+41 LSEHSKTSDLYI

-140 VFLKDNYIKLYNLC
+140 VFLKDNYVNLYNLC

-166 VSRLIDD
+166 VSRLIND
-173 HALFLYYGDE
+173 HVLFLYYGDE

-194 STLKILDTKSRQQFE
+194 STLKILDTKSKQQFE

-231 WEVPYWDLYTN
+231 WEVPYWALYTN
-242 IYVDECQDFSNIQLN
+242 IYCDEVQDFSNIQLN
-257 FLKFIKRPK
+257 FLKFIKRTK
-266 GRYIFIGDYHQCQPA
+266 GRYVFIGDFHQA
-281 GTKISLIDGQT
+281 
-292 KNIEDLEYGDR
+292 
-303 IIEYATARGDFMVSE
+303 
-318 RYGRG
+318 
-323 PTGLRTD
+323 
-330 NSFRPAPEKN
+330 
-340 SGEFKGVSSKGNPKV
+340 
-355 FYEIIDKQRF
+355 
-365 FTDHLIT
+365 
-372 IETEDGK
+372 
-379 KSSYTT
+379 
-385 NHNCLVKFNREKTK
+385 
-399 DSVCLYLME
+399 
-408 RYDGIFRIG
+408 
-417 IVHTY
+417 
-422 ASQTSLG
+422 
-429 IKNRARSE
+429 
-437 GFDRCWILNIYD
+437 
-449 TQKDA
+449 
-454 WVAEQTYS
+454 
-462 LKYQIPQI
+462 
-470 IFQLDKISY
+470 
-479 NENDIEKIYSATG
+479 
-492 NIRAHAVALLNE
+492 
-504 FGRDINYPLWT
+504 
-515 RENLNSHTARDHCFI
+515 
-530 TQACNIIPNY
+530 
-540 MDALVFNRKENLK
+540 
-553 LRKNKNCGHYIGIYS
+553 
-568 QITKVEH
+568 
-575 SYGFFPVYGI
+575 
-585 TTSVYHTYVADGIAT
+585 
-600 HNSIYNFAGA
+600 IYNFAGA

-620 MFAPVKTFDLPICYR
+620 MFAPVETFDLPICYR

-650 PILPCDDAPMGFV
+650 PILPCDNAPMGFV
-663 KTIDKSKISE
+663 KTIDKNKISE

-683 RKNKWVAEVVLDLA
+683 RKNKWIAEVVLDLA

-707 KEMVG
+707 KEMVE

-894 DNDVL
+894 DKDVL
-899 KKREQDFKKAIVR
+899 KKMEQDFKKAIVR

>member
-1 MNFKPS
+1 MGFKPS
-7 TYQQDILDFFLNNPQ
+7 TYQQDILDFFLSSPQ

-41 LSEYSKTSDLYI
+41 LSEHSKTSDLYI

-105 QRSKRTVSLDNFKP
+105 QRSKRTVNLDNFKP

-140 VFLKDNYIKLYNLC
+140 GFLKDNYVNLYNLC

-173 HALFLYYGDE
+173 HVLFLYYGDE
-183 GYSAPDISEIT
+183 GYSAPDINEIT

-231 WEVPYWDLYTN
+231 WEVPYWALYTN
-242 IYVDECQDFSNIQLN
+242 IYCDEVQDFSNIQLN
-257 FLKFIKRPK
+257 FLKFIKRAK
-266 GRYIFIGDYHQCQPA
+266 GRYVFIGDFHQA
-281 GTKISLIDGQT
+281 
-292 KNIEDLEYGDR
+292 
-303 IIEYATARGDFMVSE
+303 
-318 RYGRG
+318 
-323 PTGLRTD
+323 
-330 NSFRPAPEKN
+330 
-340 SGEFKGVSSKGNPKV
+340 
-355 FYEIIDKQRF
+355 
-365 FTDHLIT
+365 
-372 IETEDGK
+372 
-379 KSSYTT
+379 
-385 NHNCLVKFNREKTK
+385 
-399 DSVCLYLME
+399 
-408 RYDGIFRIG
+408 
-417 IVHTY
+417 
-422 ASQTSLG
+422 
-429 IKNRARSE
+429 
-437 GFDRCWILNIYD
+437 
-449 TQKDA
+449 
-454 WVAEQTYS
+454 
-462 LKYQIPQI
+462 
-470 IFQLDKISY
+470 
-479 NENDIEKIYSATG
+479 
-492 NIRAHAVALLNE
+492 
-504 FGRDINYPLWT
+504 
-515 RENLNSHTARDHCFI
+515 
-530 TQACNIIPNY
+530 
-540 MDALVFNRKENLK
+540 
-553 LRKNKNCGHYIGIYS
+553 
-568 QITKVEH
+568 
-575 SYGFFPVYGI
+575 
-585 TTSVYHTYVADGIAT
+585 
-600 HNSIYNFAGA
+600 IYNFAGA

-620 MFAPVKTFDLPICYR
+620 MFAPVETFDLPVCYR

-650 PILPCDDAPMGFV
+650 PILPRDDAPMGFV
-663 KTIDKSKISE
+663 KTIDKNKISE

-683 RKNKWVAEVVLDLA
+683 RKNKWIAEVVLDLA

-742 KLFEIVSKNARE
+742 KLFEIVSKNVRE
-754 GGHEEEHLEA
+754 GGHEEERLEA
-764 VAEANSKIDNTSFLL
+764 VAETNSKIDNTSFLL

-791 SDSVSKFSNF
+791 SDSVSKFSGF
-801 IDKLLN
+801 VDKLLN
-807 TTPSPN
+807 TTPSPD

-840 YDFRN
+840 FDFRN
-845 SKEQNIQE
+845 SKEQNVQE

-872 EPSKTTTTR
+872 EPSKTTTTK
-881 NTDYLLSDNYLLP
+881 NTGYLLSDNYLLP

-899 KKREQDFKKAIVR
+899 KKREQDFKKAVVR
-912 ETMSCF
+912 EITGCF

>member
-41 LSEYSKTSDLYI
+41 LSEHSKTSDLYI

-140 VFLKDNYIKLYNLC
+140 VFLKDNYINLYNLC

-173 HALFLYYGDE
+173 HVLFLYYGDE

-231 WEVPYWDLYTN
+231 WEVPYWALYTN
-242 IYVDECQDFSNIQLN
+242 IYCDEVQDFSNIQLN
-257 FLKFIKRPK
+257 FLKFIKRTK
-266 GRYIFIGDYHQCQPA
+266 GRYVFIGDFHQA
-281 GTKISLIDGQT
+281 
-292 KNIEDLEYGDR
+292 
-303 IIEYATARGDFMVSE
+303 
-318 RYGRG
+318 
-323 PTGLRTD
+323 
-330 NSFRPAPEKN
+330 
-340 SGEFKGVSSKGNPKV
+340 
-355 FYEIIDKQRF
+355 
-365 FTDHLIT
+365 
-372 IETEDGK
+372 
-379 KSSYTT
+379 
-385 NHNCLVKFNREKTK
+385 
-399 DSVCLYLME
+399 
-408 RYDGIFRIG
+408 
-417 IVHTY
+417 
-422 ASQTSLG
+422 
-429 IKNRARSE
+429 
-437 GFDRCWILNIYD
+437 
-449 TQKDA
+449 
-454 WVAEQTYS
+454 
-462 LKYQIPQI
+462 
-470 IFQLDKISY
+470 
-479 NENDIEKIYSATG
+479 
-492 NIRAHAVALLNE
+492 
-504 FGRDINYPLWT
+504 
-515 RENLNSHTARDHCFI
+515 
-530 TQACNIIPNY
+530 
-540 MDALVFNRKENLK
+540 
-553 LRKNKNCGHYIGIYS
+553 
-568 QITKVEH
+568 
-575 SYGFFPVYGI
+575 
-585 TTSVYHTYVADGIAT
+585 
-600 HNSIYNFAGA
+600 IYNFAGA

-620 MFAPVKTFDLPICYR
+620 MFAPVETFDLPICYR

-663 KTIDKSKISE
+663 KTIDKNKISE

-683 RKNKWVAEVVLDLA
+683 RKNKWIAEVVLDLA

-853 KNLSYIA
+853 KNLSSIA
-860 TTRAKEGLYLVK
+860 TTRAKQGLYLVK

-899 KKREQDFKKAIVR
+899 KKREQDFKKAVVR
-912 ETMSCF
+912 ETMNCF

>member
-22 SNMLVNALAGSG
+22 NNMLVNALAGSG

-41 LSEYSKTSDLYI
+41 LSEHSKTSDLYI

-140 VFLKDNYIKLYNLC
+140 VFLKDNYVNLYNLC

-166 VSRLIDD
+166 VSRLIND
-173 HALFLYYGDE
+173 HVLFLYYGDE

-194 STLKILDTKSRQQFE
+194 STLKILDTKSKQQFE

-231 WEVPYWDLYTN
+231 WEVPYWALYTN
-242 IYVDECQDFSNIQLN
+242 IYCDEVQDFSNIQLN
-257 FLKFIKRPK
+257 FLKFIKRTK
-266 GRYIFIGDYHQCQPA
+266 GRYVFIGDFHQA
-281 GTKISLIDGQT
+281 
-292 KNIEDLEYGDR
+292 
-303 IIEYATARGDFMVSE
+303 
-318 RYGRG
+318 
-323 PTGLRTD
+323 
-330 NSFRPAPEKN
+330 
-340 SGEFKGVSSKGNPKV
+340 
-355 FYEIIDKQRF
+355 
-365 FTDHLIT
+365 
-372 IETEDGK
+372 
-379 KSSYTT
+379 
-385 NHNCLVKFNREKTK
+385 
-399 DSVCLYLME
+399 
-408 RYDGIFRIG
+408 
-417 IVHTY
+417 
-422 ASQTSLG
+422 
-429 IKNRARSE
+429 
-437 GFDRCWILNIYD
+437 
-449 TQKDA
+449 
-454 WVAEQTYS
+454 
-462 LKYQIPQI
+462 
-470 IFQLDKISY
+470 
-479 NENDIEKIYSATG
+479 
-492 NIRAHAVALLNE
+492 
-504 FGRDINYPLWT
+504 
-515 RENLNSHTARDHCFI
+515 
-530 TQACNIIPNY
+530 
-540 MDALVFNRKENLK
+540 
-553 LRKNKNCGHYIGIYS
+553 
-568 QITKVEH
+568 
-575 SYGFFPVYGI
+575 
-585 TTSVYHTYVADGIAT
+585 
-600 HNSIYNFAGA
+600 IYNFAGA

-620 MFAPVKTFDLPICYR
+620 MFAPVETFDLPICYR

-650 PILPCDDAPMGFV
+650 PILPCDNAPMGFV
-663 KTIDKSKISE
+663 KTIDKNKISE

-683 RKNKWVAEVVLDLA
+683 RKNKWIAEVVLDLA

-707 KEMVG
+707 KEMVE

-742 KLFEIVSKNARE
+742 KLFEIVSKNVHD
-754 GGHEEEHLEA
+754 GGNEEERLEAVLEA
-764 VAEANSKIDNTSFLL
+764 VAETNSKIDNTSFLL

-791 SDSVSKFSNF
+791 SDSISKFSNF

-807 TTPSPN
+807 TIPSPN

-881 NTDYLLSDNYLLP
+881 KIDYLLSDNYLLP
-894 DNDVL
+894 DKDVL
-899 KKREQDFKKAIVR
+899 KKSEQDFKEAIVR
-912 ETMSCF
+912 ETMRCF

>member
-41 LSEYSKTSDLYI
+41 LSEHSKTSDLYI

-140 VFLKDNYIKLYNLC
+140 VFLKDNYVNLYNLC

-173 HALFLYYGDE
+173 HVLFLYYGDE

-231 WEVPYWDLYTN
+231 WEVPYWALYTN
-242 IYVDECQDFSNIQLN
+242 IYCDEVQDFSNIQLN
-257 FLKFIKRPK
+257 FLKFIKRTK
-266 GRYIFIGDYHQCQPA
+266 GRYVFIGDFHQA
-281 GTKISLIDGQT
+281 
-292 KNIEDLEYGDR
+292 
-303 IIEYATARGDFMVSE
+303 
-318 RYGRG
+318 
-323 PTGLRTD
+323 
-330 NSFRPAPEKN
+330 
-340 SGEFKGVSSKGNPKV
+340 
-355 FYEIIDKQRF
+355 
-365 FTDHLIT
+365 
-372 IETEDGK
+372 
-379 KSSYTT
+379 
-385 NHNCLVKFNREKTK
+385 
-399 DSVCLYLME
+399 
-408 RYDGIFRIG
+408 
-417 IVHTY
+417 
-422 ASQTSLG
+422 
-429 IKNRARSE
+429 
-437 GFDRCWILNIYD
+437 
-449 TQKDA
+449 
-454 WVAEQTYS
+454 
-462 LKYQIPQI
+462 
-470 IFQLDKISY
+470 
-479 NENDIEKIYSATG
+479 
-492 NIRAHAVALLNE
+492 
-504 FGRDINYPLWT
+504 
-515 RENLNSHTARDHCFI
+515 
-530 TQACNIIPNY
+530 
-540 MDALVFNRKENLK
+540 
-553 LRKNKNCGHYIGIYS
+553 
-568 QITKVEH
+568 
-575 SYGFFPVYGI
+575 
-585 TTSVYHTYVADGIAT
+585 
-600 HNSIYNFAGA
+600 IYNFAGA

-620 MFAPVKTFDLPICYR
+620 MFAPVETFDLPICYR

-650 PILPCDDAPMGFV
+650 PILPCDDAPLGFV
-663 KTIDKSKISE
+663 KTIDKNKISE

-683 RKNKWVAEVVLDLA
+683 RKNKWIAEVVLDLA

-707 KEMVG
+707 KEMVV

-722 CTSVGTLEKFLQKV
+722 CTSVGALKKFLQKV

-742 KLFEIVSKNARE
+742 KLFEIVSKNVRE

-764 VAEANSKIDNTSFLL
+764 VTETNSKIDNTSFLL
-779 EILEGYLENHAS
+779 EILEGYLEHHAS

-829 NVFVL
+829 NIFVL

-872 EPSKTTTTR
+872 EPSKTVTTR
-881 NTDYLLSDNYLLP
+881 NTDCYLLP

>member
-41 LSEYSKTSDLYI
+41 LSEHSKTSDLYI

-140 VFLKDNYIKLYNLC
+140 VFLKDNYVNLYNLC

-166 VSRLIDD
+166 VSRLIND
-173 HALFLYYGDE
+173 HVLFLYYGDE

-194 STLKILDTKSRQQFE
+194 STLKILDTKSKQQFE

-231 WEVPYWDLYTN
+231 WEVPYWALYTN
-242 IYVDECQDFSNIQLN
+242 IYCDEVQDFSNIQLN
-257 FLKFIKRPK
+257 FLKFIKRTK
-266 GRYIFIGDYHQCQPA
+266 GRYVFIGDFHQA
-281 GTKISLIDGQT
+281 
-292 KNIEDLEYGDR
+292 
-303 IIEYATARGDFMVSE
+303 
-318 RYGRG
+318 
-323 PTGLRTD
+323 
-330 NSFRPAPEKN
+330 
-340 SGEFKGVSSKGNPKV
+340 
-355 FYEIIDKQRF
+355 
-365 FTDHLIT
+365 
-372 IETEDGK
+372 
-379 KSSYTT
+379 
-385 NHNCLVKFNREKTK
+385 
-399 DSVCLYLME
+399 
-408 RYDGIFRIG
+408 
-417 IVHTY
+417 
-422 ASQTSLG
+422 
-429 IKNRARSE
+429 
-437 GFDRCWILNIYD
+437 
-449 TQKDA
+449 
-454 WVAEQTYS
+454 
-462 LKYQIPQI
+462 
-470 IFQLDKISY
+470 
-479 NENDIEKIYSATG
+479 
-492 NIRAHAVALLNE
+492 
-504 FGRDINYPLWT
+504 
-515 RENLNSHTARDHCFI
+515 
-530 TQACNIIPNY
+530 
-540 MDALVFNRKENLK
+540 
-553 LRKNKNCGHYIGIYS
+553 
-568 QITKVEH
+568 
-575 SYGFFPVYGI
+575 
-585 TTSVYHTYVADGIAT
+585 
-600 HNSIYNFAGA
+600 IYNFAGA

-663 KTIDKSKISE
+663 KTIDKNKISE

-683 RKNKWVAEVVLDLA
+683 RKNKWIAEVVLDLA

-742 KLFEIVSKNARE
+742 KLFEIVSKNVRE
-754 GGHEEEHLEA
+754 GGHEEERLEA
-764 VAEANSKIDNTSFLL
+764 VAETNSKIDNTSFLL

-881 NTDYLLSDNYLLP
+881 NIDYLLSDNYLLP

-912 ETMSCF
+912 ETIGCF

>member
-41 LSEYSKTSDLYI
+41 LSEHSKTSDLYI

-140 VFLKDNYIKLYNLC
+140 VFLKDNYINLYNLC

-173 HALFLYYGDE
+173 HVLFLYYGDE

-231 WEVPYWDLYTN
+231 WEVPYWALYTN
-242 IYVDECQDFSNIQLN
+242 IYCDEVQDFSNIQLN
-257 FLKFIKRPK
+257 FLKFIKRTK
-266 GRYIFIGDYHQCQPA
+266 GRYVFIGDFHQA
-281 GTKISLIDGQT
+281 
-292 KNIEDLEYGDR
+292 
-303 IIEYATARGDFMVSE
+303 
-318 RYGRG
+318 
-323 PTGLRTD
+323 
-330 NSFRPAPEKN
+330 
-340 SGEFKGVSSKGNPKV
+340 
-355 FYEIIDKQRF
+355 
-365 FTDHLIT
+365 
-372 IETEDGK
+372 
-379 KSSYTT
+379 
-385 NHNCLVKFNREKTK
+385 
-399 DSVCLYLME
+399 
-408 RYDGIFRIG
+408 
-417 IVHTY
+417 
-422 ASQTSLG
+422 
-429 IKNRARSE
+429 
-437 GFDRCWILNIYD
+437 
-449 TQKDA
+449 
-454 WVAEQTYS
+454 
-462 LKYQIPQI
+462 
-470 IFQLDKISY
+470 
-479 NENDIEKIYSATG
+479 
-492 NIRAHAVALLNE
+492 
-504 FGRDINYPLWT
+504 
-515 RENLNSHTARDHCFI
+515 
-530 TQACNIIPNY
+530 
-540 MDALVFNRKENLK
+540 
-553 LRKNKNCGHYIGIYS
+553 
-568 QITKVEH
+568 
-575 SYGFFPVYGI
+575 
-585 TTSVYHTYVADGIAT
+585 
-600 HNSIYNFAGA
+600 IYNFAGA

-683 RKNKWVAEVVLDLA
+683 RKNKWIAEVVLDLA

-742 KLFEIVSKNARE
+742 KLFEIVSKNSRE

-872 EPSKTTTTR
+872 EPAKTITTR

-894 DNDVL
+894 DRDVL

>member
-7 TYQQDILDFFLNNPQ
+7 TYKQDILDFFLNNPQ

-41 LSEYSKTSDLYI
+41 LSEHSKTSDLYI

-105 QRSKRTVSLDNFKP
+105 QRSKRTVNLDNFKP

-140 VFLKDNYIKLYNLC
+140 VFLKDNYVNLYNLC

-173 HALFLYYGDE
+173 HVLFLYYGDE

-231 WEVPYWDLYTN
+231 WEVPYWALYTN
-242 IYVDECQDFSNIQLN
+242 IYADEVQDFSNIQLN
-257 FLKFIKRPK
+257 FLKFIKRVK
-266 GRYIFIGDYHQCQPA
+266 GRYIFIRDFHQA
-281 GTKISLIDGQT
+281 
-292 KNIEDLEYGDR
+292 
-303 IIEYATARGDFMVSE
+303 
-318 RYGRG
+318 
-323 PTGLRTD
+323 
-330 NSFRPAPEKN
+330 
-340 SGEFKGVSSKGNPKV
+340 
-355 FYEIIDKQRF
+355 
-365 FTDHLIT
+365 
-372 IETEDGK
+372 
-379 KSSYTT
+379 
-385 NHNCLVKFNREKTK
+385 
-399 DSVCLYLME
+399 
-408 RYDGIFRIG
+408 
-417 IVHTY
+417 
-422 ASQTSLG
+422 
-429 IKNRARSE
+429 
-437 GFDRCWILNIYD
+437 
-449 TQKDA
+449 
-454 WVAEQTYS
+454 
-462 LKYQIPQI
+462 
-470 IFQLDKISY
+470 
-479 NENDIEKIYSATG
+479 
-492 NIRAHAVALLNE
+492 
-504 FGRDINYPLWT
+504 
-515 RENLNSHTARDHCFI
+515 
-530 TQACNIIPNY
+530 
-540 MDALVFNRKENLK
+540 
-553 LRKNKNCGHYIGIYS
+553 
-568 QITKVEH
+568 
-575 SYGFFPVYGI
+575 
-585 TTSVYHTYVADGIAT
+585 
-600 HNSIYNFAGA
+600 IYNFCGG

-620 MFAPVKTFDLPICYR
+620 MFAPVETFDLPICYR

-650 PILPCDDAPMGFV
+650 PILPRDDAPIGFV
-663 KTIDKSKISE
+663 KTIDKNKISE

-683 RKNKWVAEVVLDLA
+683 RKNKWIAEVVLDLA

-722 CTSVGTLEKFLQKV
+722 CTSVGALKKFLQKV

-742 KLFEIVSKNARE
+742 KLFEIVSKNVRE

-764 VAEANSKIDNTSFLL
+764 VTETNSKIDNTSFLL
-779 EILEGYLENHAS
+779 EILEGYLEHHAS

-872 EPSKTTTTR
+872 EPSKTVTTR
-881 NTDYLLSDNYLLP
+881 NTDCYLFP

>member
-1 MNFKPS
+1 
-7 TYQQDILDFFLNNPQ
+7 
-22 SNMLVNALAGSG
+22 
-34 KSTTACM
+34 
-41 LSEYSKTSDLYI
+41 
-53 AFNASVVEE
+53 
-62 FKKKIKNPKT
+62 
-72 KVMTMHSLAYSI
+72 

-140 VFLKDNYIKLYNLC
+140 VFLKDNYINLYNLC

-173 HALFLYYGDE
+173 HVLFLYYGDE

-231 WEVPYWDLYTN
+231 WEVPYWALYTN

-257 FLKFIKRPK
+257 FLKFIRRAK
-266 GRYIFIGDYHQCQPA
+266 GRYIFIRDFHQA
-281 GTKISLIDGQT
+281 
-292 KNIEDLEYGDR
+292 
-303 IIEYATARGDFMVSE
+303 
-318 RYGRG
+318 
-323 PTGLRTD
+323 
-330 NSFRPAPEKN
+330 
-340 SGEFKGVSSKGNPKV
+340 
-355 FYEIIDKQRF
+355 
-365 FTDHLIT
+365 
-372 IETEDGK
+372 
-379 KSSYTT
+379 
-385 NHNCLVKFNREKTK
+385 
-399 DSVCLYLME
+399 
-408 RYDGIFRIG
+408 
-417 IVHTY
+417 
-422 ASQTSLG
+422 
-429 IKNRARSE
+429 
-437 GFDRCWILNIYD
+437 
-449 TQKDA
+449 
-454 WVAEQTYS
+454 
-462 LKYQIPQI
+462 
-470 IFQLDKISY
+470 
-479 NENDIEKIYSATG
+479 
-492 NIRAHAVALLNE
+492 
-504 FGRDINYPLWT
+504 
-515 RENLNSHTARDHCFI
+515 
-530 TQACNIIPNY
+530 
-540 MDALVFNRKENLK
+540 
-553 LRKNKNCGHYIGIYS
+553 
-568 QITKVEH
+568 
-575 SYGFFPVYGI
+575 
-585 TTSVYHTYVADGIAT
+585 
-600 HNSIYNFAGA
+600 IYNFAGS

-620 MFAPVKTFDLPICYR
+620 MFAPIESFDLPICYR

-683 RKNKWVAEVVLDLA
+683 RKNKWIAEVVLDLA

-742 KLFEIVSKNARE
+742 KLFEIVSKNVRE
-754 GGHEEEHLEA
+754 GGHEEERLEA
-764 VAEANSKIDNTSFLL
+764 VAETNSKIDNTSFLL
-779 EILEGYLENHAS
+779 KILEGYLENHAS

-872 EPSKTTTTR
+872 ESSKTVTTR
-881 NTDYLLSDNYLLP
+881 NTDCYLLP

-912 ETMSCF
+912 EAMGCF

>member
-41 LSEYSKTSDLYI
+41 LSEHSKTSDLYI

-140 VFLKDNYIKLYNLC
+140 VFLKDNYVNLYNLC

-173 HALFLYYGDE
+173 HVLFLYYGDE

-231 WEVPYWDLYTN
+231 WEVPYWALYTN
-242 IYVDECQDFSNIQLN
+242 IYCDEVQDFSNIQLN
-257 FLKFIKRPK
+257 FLKFIKRTK
-266 GRYIFIGDYHQCQPA
+266 GRYVFIGDFHQA
-281 GTKISLIDGQT
+281 
-292 KNIEDLEYGDR
+292 
-303 IIEYATARGDFMVSE
+303 
-318 RYGRG
+318 
-323 PTGLRTD
+323 
-330 NSFRPAPEKN
+330 
-340 SGEFKGVSSKGNPKV
+340 
-355 FYEIIDKQRF
+355 
-365 FTDHLIT
+365 
-372 IETEDGK
+372 
-379 KSSYTT
+379 
-385 NHNCLVKFNREKTK
+385 
-399 DSVCLYLME
+399 
-408 RYDGIFRIG
+408 
-417 IVHTY
+417 
-422 ASQTSLG
+422 
-429 IKNRARSE
+429 
-437 GFDRCWILNIYD
+437 
-449 TQKDA
+449 
-454 WVAEQTYS
+454 
-462 LKYQIPQI
+462 
-470 IFQLDKISY
+470 
-479 NENDIEKIYSATG
+479 
-492 NIRAHAVALLNE
+492 
-504 FGRDINYPLWT
+504 
-515 RENLNSHTARDHCFI
+515 
-530 TQACNIIPNY
+530 
-540 MDALVFNRKENLK
+540 
-553 LRKNKNCGHYIGIYS
+553 
-568 QITKVEH
+568 
-575 SYGFFPVYGI
+575 
-585 TTSVYHTYVADGIAT
+585 
-600 HNSIYNFAGA
+600 IYNFAGA

-620 MFAPVKTFDLPICYR
+620 MFAPVETFDLPICYR

-650 PILPCDDAPMGFV
+650 PILPCDDAPLGFV
-663 KTIDKSKISE
+663 KTIDKNKISE

-683 RKNKWVAEVVLDLA
+683 RKNKWIAEVVLDLA

-707 KEMVG
+707 KEMVV

-742 KLFEIVSKNARE
+742 KLFEIVSKNVRE
-754 GGHEEEHLEA
+754 GGHEEERLEA
-764 VAEANSKIDNTSFLL
+764 VAETNSKIDNTSFLL

-872 EPSKTTTTR
+872 EPSKTVTTR
-881 NTDYLLSDNYLLP
+881 NTDCYLLP

>member
-41 LSEYSKTSDLYI
+41 LSEHSKTSDLYI

-140 VFLKDNYIKLYNLC
+140 VFLKDNYINLYNLC

-173 HALFLYYGDE
+173 HVLFLYYGDE

-231 WEVPYWDLYTN
+231 WEVPYWALYTN
-242 IYVDECQDFSNIQLN
+242 IYCDEVQDFSNIQLN
-257 FLKFIKRPK
+257 FLKFIKRTK
-266 GRYIFIGDYHQCQPA
+266 GRYVFIGDFHQA
-281 GTKISLIDGQT
+281 
-292 KNIEDLEYGDR
+292 
-303 IIEYATARGDFMVSE
+303 
-318 RYGRG
+318 
-323 PTGLRTD
+323 
-330 NSFRPAPEKN
+330 
-340 SGEFKGVSSKGNPKV
+340 
-355 FYEIIDKQRF
+355 
-365 FTDHLIT
+365 
-372 IETEDGK
+372 
-379 KSSYTT
+379 
-385 NHNCLVKFNREKTK
+385 
-399 DSVCLYLME
+399 
-408 RYDGIFRIG
+408 
-417 IVHTY
+417 
-422 ASQTSLG
+422 
-429 IKNRARSE
+429 
-437 GFDRCWILNIYD
+437 
-449 TQKDA
+449 
-454 WVAEQTYS
+454 
-462 LKYQIPQI
+462 
-470 IFQLDKISY
+470 
-479 NENDIEKIYSATG
+479 
-492 NIRAHAVALLNE
+492 
-504 FGRDINYPLWT
+504 
-515 RENLNSHTARDHCFI
+515 
-530 TQACNIIPNY
+530 
-540 MDALVFNRKENLK
+540 
-553 LRKNKNCGHYIGIYS
+553 
-568 QITKVEH
+568 
-575 SYGFFPVYGI
+575 
-585 TTSVYHTYVADGIAT
+585 
-600 HNSIYNFAGA
+600 IYNFAGA

-683 RKNKWVAEVVLDLA
+683 RKNKWIAEVVLDLA

-707 KEMVG
+707 KEMVV

-912 ETMSCF
+912 EIMSCF

>member
-1 MNFKPS
+1 MGFKPS

-41 LSEYSKTSDLYI
+41 LSEHSKTSDLYI

-140 VFLKDNYIKLYNLC
+140 VFLKDNYINLYNLC

-173 HALFLYYGDE
+173 HVLFLYYGDE

-231 WEVPYWDLYTN
+231 WEVPYWALYTN
-242 IYVDECQDFSNIQLN
+242 IYCDEVQDFSNIQLN
-257 FLKFIKRPK
+257 FLKFIKRTK
-266 GRYIFIGDYHQCQPA
+266 GRYVFIGDFHQA
-281 GTKISLIDGQT
+281 
-292 KNIEDLEYGDR
+292 
-303 IIEYATARGDFMVSE
+303 
-318 RYGRG
+318 
-323 PTGLRTD
+323 
-330 NSFRPAPEKN
+330 
-340 SGEFKGVSSKGNPKV
+340 
-355 FYEIIDKQRF
+355 
-365 FTDHLIT
+365 
-372 IETEDGK
+372 
-379 KSSYTT
+379 
-385 NHNCLVKFNREKTK
+385 
-399 DSVCLYLME
+399 
-408 RYDGIFRIG
+408 
-417 IVHTY
+417 
-422 ASQTSLG
+422 
-429 IKNRARSE
+429 
-437 GFDRCWILNIYD
+437 
-449 TQKDA
+449 
-454 WVAEQTYS
+454 
-462 LKYQIPQI
+462 
-470 IFQLDKISY
+470 
-479 NENDIEKIYSATG
+479 
-492 NIRAHAVALLNE
+492 
-504 FGRDINYPLWT
+504 
-515 RENLNSHTARDHCFI
+515 
-530 TQACNIIPNY
+530 
-540 MDALVFNRKENLK
+540 
-553 LRKNKNCGHYIGIYS
+553 
-568 QITKVEH
+568 
-575 SYGFFPVYGI
+575 
-585 TTSVYHTYVADGIAT
+585 
-600 HNSIYNFAGA
+600 IYNFAGA

-663 KTIDKSKISE
+663 KTIDKNKISE

-683 RKNKWVAEVVLDLA
+683 RKNKWIAEVVLDLA

-707 KEMVG
+707 KEMVA

-742 KLFEIVSKNARE
+742 KLFEIVSKNVRE

-912 ETMSCF
+912 KTMSCF

>member
-41 LSEYSKTSDLYI
+41 LSEHSKTSDLYI

-140 VFLKDNYIKLYNLC
+140 VFLKDNYVNLYNLC

-173 HALFLYYGDE
+173 HVLFLYYGDE

-231 WEVPYWDLYTN
+231 WEVPYWALYTN
-242 IYVDECQDFSNIQLN
+242 IYCDEVQDFSNIQLN
-257 FLKFIKRPK
+257 FLKFIKRTK
-266 GRYIFIGDYHQCQPA
+266 GRYVFIGDFHQA
-281 GTKISLIDGQT
+281 
-292 KNIEDLEYGDR
+292 
-303 IIEYATARGDFMVSE
+303 
-318 RYGRG
+318 
-323 PTGLRTD
+323 
-330 NSFRPAPEKN
+330 
-340 SGEFKGVSSKGNPKV
+340 
-355 FYEIIDKQRF
+355 
-365 FTDHLIT
+365 
-372 IETEDGK
+372 
-379 KSSYTT
+379 
-385 NHNCLVKFNREKTK
+385 
-399 DSVCLYLME
+399 
-408 RYDGIFRIG
+408 
-417 IVHTY
+417 
-422 ASQTSLG
+422 
-429 IKNRARSE
+429 
-437 GFDRCWILNIYD
+437 
-449 TQKDA
+449 
-454 WVAEQTYS
+454 
-462 LKYQIPQI
+462 
-470 IFQLDKISY
+470 
-479 NENDIEKIYSATG
+479 
-492 NIRAHAVALLNE
+492 
-504 FGRDINYPLWT
+504 
-515 RENLNSHTARDHCFI
+515 
-530 TQACNIIPNY
+530 
-540 MDALVFNRKENLK
+540 
-553 LRKNKNCGHYIGIYS
+553 
-568 QITKVEH
+568 
-575 SYGFFPVYGI
+575 
-585 TTSVYHTYVADGIAT
+585 
-600 HNSIYNFAGA
+600 IYNFAGA

-620 MFAPVKTFDLPICYR
+620 MFAPVETFDLPICYR

-650 PILPCDDAPMGFV
+650 PILPCDDAPLGFV
-663 KTIDKSKISE
+663 KTIDKNKISE

-683 RKNKWVAEVVLDLA
+683 RKNKWIAEVVLDLA

-707 KEMVG
+707 KEMVV

-742 KLFEIVSKNARE
+742 KLFEIVSKNVRE
-754 GGHEEEHLEA
+754 GGHEEERLEA
-764 VAEANSKIDNTSFLL
+764 VAETNSKIDNTSFLL

-872 EPSKTTTTR
+872 EPSKTVTTR
-881 NTDYLLSDNYLLP
+881 NTDCYLLP

-912 ETMSCF
+912 ETMGCF

>member
-22 SNMLVNALAGSG
+22 NNMLVNALAGSG

-41 LSEYSKTSDLYI
+41 LSEHSKTSDLYI

-140 VFLKDNYIKLYNLC
+140 VFLKDNYVNLYNLC

-173 HALFLYYGDE
+173 HVLFLYYGDE

-231 WEVPYWDLYTN
+231 WEVPYWALYTN
-242 IYVDECQDFSNIQLN
+242 IYCDEVQDFSNIQLN
-257 FLKFIKRPK
+257 FLKFIKRTK
-266 GRYIFIGDYHQCQPA
+266 GRYVFIGDFHQA
-281 GTKISLIDGQT
+281 
-292 KNIEDLEYGDR
+292 
-303 IIEYATARGDFMVSE
+303 
-318 RYGRG
+318 
-323 PTGLRTD
+323 
-330 NSFRPAPEKN
+330 
-340 SGEFKGVSSKGNPKV
+340 
-355 FYEIIDKQRF
+355 
-365 FTDHLIT
+365 
-372 IETEDGK
+372 
-379 KSSYTT
+379 
-385 NHNCLVKFNREKTK
+385 
-399 DSVCLYLME
+399 
-408 RYDGIFRIG
+408 
-417 IVHTY
+417 
-422 ASQTSLG
+422 
-429 IKNRARSE
+429 
-437 GFDRCWILNIYD
+437 
-449 TQKDA
+449 
-454 WVAEQTYS
+454 
-462 LKYQIPQI
+462 
-470 IFQLDKISY
+470 
-479 NENDIEKIYSATG
+479 
-492 NIRAHAVALLNE
+492 
-504 FGRDINYPLWT
+504 
-515 RENLNSHTARDHCFI
+515 
-530 TQACNIIPNY
+530 
-540 MDALVFNRKENLK
+540 
-553 LRKNKNCGHYIGIYS
+553 
-568 QITKVEH
+568 
-575 SYGFFPVYGI
+575 
-585 TTSVYHTYVADGIAT
+585 
-600 HNSIYNFAGA
+600 IYNFAGA

-620 MFAPVKTFDLPICYR
+620 MFAPVETFDLPICYR

-663 KTIDKSKISE
+663 KTIDKNKISE

-683 RKNKWVAEVVLDLA
+683 RKNKWIAEVVLDLA

-707 KEMVG
+707 KEMVE

-736 ISNYNK
+736 INNYNK
-742 KLFEIVSKNARE
+742 KLFEIVSKNVHD
-754 GGHEEEHLEA
+754 GGNEEERLEAVLEA
-764 VAEANSKIDNTSFLL
+764 VAETNSKIDNTSFLL

-791 SDSVSKFSNF
+791 SDSISKFSNF

-899 KKREQDFKKAIVR
+899 KKMEQDFKKAIVR

>member
-1 MNFKPS
+1 MGFKPS
-7 TYQQDILDFFLNNPQ
+7 TYQQNILDFFLNNPQ

-41 LSEYSKTSDLYI
+41 LSEHSKTSDLYI

-92 SKDSGEKPKGFGS
+92 SKNSGEKPKGFGS

-140 VFLKDNYIKLYNLC
+140 VFLKDNYVNLYNLC

-173 HALFLYYGDE
+173 HVLFLYYGDE

-231 WEVPYWDLYTN
+231 WEVPYWALYTN
-242 IYVDECQDFSNIQLN
+242 IYCDEVQDFSNIQLN
-257 FLKFIKRPK
+257 FLKFIKRTK
-266 GRYIFIGDYHQCQPA
+266 GRYVFIGDFHQA
-281 GTKISLIDGQT
+281 
-292 KNIEDLEYGDR
+292 
-303 IIEYATARGDFMVSE
+303 
-318 RYGRG
+318 
-323 PTGLRTD
+323 
-330 NSFRPAPEKN
+330 
-340 SGEFKGVSSKGNPKV
+340 
-355 FYEIIDKQRF
+355 
-365 FTDHLIT
+365 
-372 IETEDGK
+372 
-379 KSSYTT
+379 
-385 NHNCLVKFNREKTK
+385 
-399 DSVCLYLME
+399 
-408 RYDGIFRIG
+408 
-417 IVHTY
+417 
-422 ASQTSLG
+422 
-429 IKNRARSE
+429 
-437 GFDRCWILNIYD
+437 
-449 TQKDA
+449 
-454 WVAEQTYS
+454 
-462 LKYQIPQI
+462 
-470 IFQLDKISY
+470 
-479 NENDIEKIYSATG
+479 
-492 NIRAHAVALLNE
+492 
-504 FGRDINYPLWT
+504 
-515 RENLNSHTARDHCFI
+515 
-530 TQACNIIPNY
+530 
-540 MDALVFNRKENLK
+540 
-553 LRKNKNCGHYIGIYS
+553 
-568 QITKVEH
+568 
-575 SYGFFPVYGI
+575 
-585 TTSVYHTYVADGIAT
+585 
-600 HNSIYNFAGA
+600 IYNFAGA

-620 MFAPVKTFDLPICYR
+620 MFAPVETFDLPICYR

-650 PILPCDDAPMGFV
+650 PILPCDDAPLGFV
-663 KTIDKSKISE
+663 KTIDKNKISE

-683 RKNKWVAEVVLDLA
+683 RKNKWIAEVVLDLA

-707 KEMVG
+707 KEMVV

-742 KLFEIVSKNARE
+742 KLFEIVSKNVRE
-754 GGHEEEHLEA
+754 GGREEERLEA
-764 VAEANSKIDNTSFLL
+764 VAETNSKIDNTSFLL
-779 EILEGYLENHAS
+779 EILEGYLENHTS
-791 SDSVSKFSNF
+791 SDSVSKFSDF
-801 IDKLLN
+801 VDKLLN
-807 TTPSPN
+807 TTPSPD

-840 YDFRN
+840 FDFRN
-845 SKEQNIQE
+845 SKEQNVQE

-872 EPSKTTTTR
+872 EPSKTTTTK
-881 NTDYLLSDNYLLP
+881 NTGGYLLP
-894 DNDVL
+894 DL
-899 KKREQDFKKAIVR
+899 KKSEEDFRKAVVR
-912 ETMSCF
+912 EINSCF

>member
-1 MNFKPS
+1 MDFKPS

-41 LSEYSKTSDLYI
+41 LSEHSKTSDLYI

-140 VFLKDNYIKLYNLC
+140 VFLKDNYVNLYNLC

-166 VSRLIDD
+166 VSRLIND
-173 HALFLYYGDE
+173 HVLFLYYGDE

-194 STLKILDTKSRQQFE
+194 STLKILDTKSKQQFE

-231 WEVPYWDLYTN
+231 WEVPYWALYTN
-242 IYVDECQDFSNIQLN
+242 IYCDEVQDFSNIQLN
-257 FLKFIKRPK
+257 FLKFIKRTK
-266 GRYIFIGDYHQCQPA
+266 GRYVFIGDFHQA
-281 GTKISLIDGQT
+281 
-292 KNIEDLEYGDR
+292 
-303 IIEYATARGDFMVSE
+303 
-318 RYGRG
+318 
-323 PTGLRTD
+323 
-330 NSFRPAPEKN
+330 
-340 SGEFKGVSSKGNPKV
+340 
-355 FYEIIDKQRF
+355 
-365 FTDHLIT
+365 
-372 IETEDGK
+372 
-379 KSSYTT
+379 
-385 NHNCLVKFNREKTK
+385 
-399 DSVCLYLME
+399 
-408 RYDGIFRIG
+408 
-417 IVHTY
+417 
-422 ASQTSLG
+422 
-429 IKNRARSE
+429 
-437 GFDRCWILNIYD
+437 
-449 TQKDA
+449 
-454 WVAEQTYS
+454 
-462 LKYQIPQI
+462 
-470 IFQLDKISY
+470 
-479 NENDIEKIYSATG
+479 
-492 NIRAHAVALLNE
+492 
-504 FGRDINYPLWT
+504 
-515 RENLNSHTARDHCFI
+515 
-530 TQACNIIPNY
+530 
-540 MDALVFNRKENLK
+540 
-553 LRKNKNCGHYIGIYS
+553 
-568 QITKVEH
+568 
-575 SYGFFPVYGI
+575 
-585 TTSVYHTYVADGIAT
+585 
-600 HNSIYNFAGA
+600 IYNFAGA

-620 MFAPVKTFDLPICYR
+620 MFAPVETFDLPICYR

-663 KTIDKSKISE
+663 KTIDKNKISE

-683 RKNKWVAEVVLDLA
+683 RKNKWIAEVVLDLA

-912 ETMSCF
+912 EIMSCF

>member
-41 LSEYSKTSDLYI
+41 LSEHSKTSDLYI

-140 VFLKDNYIKLYNLC
+140 VFLKDNYVNLYNLC

-173 HALFLYYGDE
+173 HVLFLYYGDE

-231 WEVPYWDLYTN
+231 WEVPYWALYTN
-242 IYVDECQDFSNIQLN
+242 IYCDEVQDFSNIQLN
-257 FLKFIKRPK
+257 FLKFIKRTK
-266 GRYIFIGDYHQCQPA
+266 GRYVFIGDFHQA
-281 GTKISLIDGQT
+281 
-292 KNIEDLEYGDR
+292 
-303 IIEYATARGDFMVSE
+303 
-318 RYGRG
+318 
-323 PTGLRTD
+323 
-330 NSFRPAPEKN
+330 
-340 SGEFKGVSSKGNPKV
+340 
-355 FYEIIDKQRF
+355 
-365 FTDHLIT
+365 
-372 IETEDGK
+372 
-379 KSSYTT
+379 
-385 NHNCLVKFNREKTK
+385 
-399 DSVCLYLME
+399 
-408 RYDGIFRIG
+408 
-417 IVHTY
+417 
-422 ASQTSLG
+422 
-429 IKNRARSE
+429 
-437 GFDRCWILNIYD
+437 
-449 TQKDA
+449 
-454 WVAEQTYS
+454 
-462 LKYQIPQI
+462 
-470 IFQLDKISY
+470 
-479 NENDIEKIYSATG
+479 
-492 NIRAHAVALLNE
+492 
-504 FGRDINYPLWT
+504 
-515 RENLNSHTARDHCFI
+515 
-530 TQACNIIPNY
+530 
-540 MDALVFNRKENLK
+540 
-553 LRKNKNCGHYIGIYS
+553 
-568 QITKVEH
+568 
-575 SYGFFPVYGI
+575 
-585 TTSVYHTYVADGIAT
+585 
-600 HNSIYNFAGA
+600 IYNFAGA

-620 MFAPVKTFDLPICYR
+620 MFAPVETFDLPICYR

-650 PILPCDDAPMGFV
+650 PILPCDDAPLGFV
-663 KTIDKSKISE
+663 KTIDKNKISE

-683 RKNKWVAEVVLDLA
+683 RKNKWIAEVVLDLA

-742 KLFEIVSKNARE
+742 KLFEIVSKNVRE
-754 GGHEEEHLEA
+754 GGHEEERLEA
-764 VAEANSKIDNTSFLL
+764 VAETNSKIDNTSFLL

-791 SDSVSKFSNF
+791 SYSVSKFSNF

-872 EPSKTTTTR
+872 EPSKTITTR
-881 NTDYLLSDNYLLP
+881 NTGYLLSDNYLLP

>member
-7 TYQQDILDFFLNNPQ
+7 TYQQDILDFFLNNHQ

-41 LSEYSKTSDLYI
+41 LSEHSKTSDLYI

-140 VFLKDNYIKLYNLC
+140 VFLKDNYVNLYNLC

-173 HALFLYYGDE
+173 HVLFLYYGDE

-231 WEVPYWDLYTN
+231 WEVPYWALYTN
-242 IYVDECQDFSNIQLN
+242 IYCDEVQDFSNIQLN
-257 FLKFIKRPK
+257 FLKFIKRTK
-266 GRYIFIGDYHQCQPA
+266 GRYVFIGDFHQA
-281 GTKISLIDGQT
+281 
-292 KNIEDLEYGDR
+292 
-303 IIEYATARGDFMVSE
+303 
-318 RYGRG
+318 
-323 PTGLRTD
+323 
-330 NSFRPAPEKN
+330 
-340 SGEFKGVSSKGNPKV
+340 
-355 FYEIIDKQRF
+355 
-365 FTDHLIT
+365 
-372 IETEDGK
+372 
-379 KSSYTT
+379 
-385 NHNCLVKFNREKTK
+385 
-399 DSVCLYLME
+399 
-408 RYDGIFRIG
+408 
-417 IVHTY
+417 
-422 ASQTSLG
+422 
-429 IKNRARSE
+429 
-437 GFDRCWILNIYD
+437 
-449 TQKDA
+449 
-454 WVAEQTYS
+454 
-462 LKYQIPQI
+462 
-470 IFQLDKISY
+470 
-479 NENDIEKIYSATG
+479 
-492 NIRAHAVALLNE
+492 
-504 FGRDINYPLWT
+504 
-515 RENLNSHTARDHCFI
+515 
-530 TQACNIIPNY
+530 
-540 MDALVFNRKENLK
+540 
-553 LRKNKNCGHYIGIYS
+553 
-568 QITKVEH
+568 
-575 SYGFFPVYGI
+575 
-585 TTSVYHTYVADGIAT
+585 
-600 HNSIYNFAGA
+600 IYNFAGA

-620 MFAPVKTFDLPICYR
+620 MFAPVETFDLPICYR

-663 KTIDKSKISE
+663 KTIDKNKISE

-683 RKNKWVAEVVLDLA
+683 RKNKWIAEVVLDLA

-707 KEMVG
+707 KDMVA

-742 KLFEIVSKNARE
+742 KLFEIVSKNVRE
-754 GGHEEEHLEA
+754 GGHEEERLEA
-764 VAEANSKIDNTSFLL
+764 VAETNSKIDNTSFLL

-791 SDSVSKFSNF
+791 SDSISKFSNF

-840 YDFRN
+840 CDFRN

-881 NTDYLLSDNYLLP
+881 KTDYLLSDNYLLP

>member
-41 LSEYSKTSDLYI
+41 LSEHSKTSDLYI

-140 VFLKDNYIKLYNLC
+140 VFLKDNYVNLYNLC

-173 HALFLYYGDE
+173 HVLFLYYGDE

-231 WEVPYWDLYTN
+231 WEVPYWALYTN
-242 IYVDECQDFSNIQLN
+242 IYCDEVQDFSNIQLN
-257 FLKFIKRPK
+257 FLKFIKRTK
-266 GRYIFIGDYHQCQPA
+266 GRYVFIGDFHQA
-281 GTKISLIDGQT
+281 
-292 KNIEDLEYGDR
+292 
-303 IIEYATARGDFMVSE
+303 
-318 RYGRG
+318 
-323 PTGLRTD
+323 
-330 NSFRPAPEKN
+330 
-340 SGEFKGVSSKGNPKV
+340 
-355 FYEIIDKQRF
+355 
-365 FTDHLIT
+365 
-372 IETEDGK
+372 
-379 KSSYTT
+379 
-385 NHNCLVKFNREKTK
+385 
-399 DSVCLYLME
+399 
-408 RYDGIFRIG
+408 
-417 IVHTY
+417 
-422 ASQTSLG
+422 
-429 IKNRARSE
+429 
-437 GFDRCWILNIYD
+437 
-449 TQKDA
+449 
-454 WVAEQTYS
+454 
-462 LKYQIPQI
+462 
-470 IFQLDKISY
+470 
-479 NENDIEKIYSATG
+479 
-492 NIRAHAVALLNE
+492 
-504 FGRDINYPLWT
+504 
-515 RENLNSHTARDHCFI
+515 
-530 TQACNIIPNY
+530 
-540 MDALVFNRKENLK
+540 
-553 LRKNKNCGHYIGIYS
+553 
-568 QITKVEH
+568 
-575 SYGFFPVYGI
+575 
-585 TTSVYHTYVADGIAT
+585 
-600 HNSIYNFAGA
+600 IYNFAGA

-620 MFAPVKTFDLPICYR
+620 MFAPVETFDLPICYR

-663 KTIDKSKISE
+663 KTIDKNKISE

-683 RKNKWVAEVVLDLA
+683 RKNKWIAEVVLDLA

-707 KEMVG
+707 KDMVA

-742 KLFEIVSKNARE
+742 KLFEIVSKNVRE
-754 GGHEEEHLEA
+754 GGHEEERLEA
-764 VAEANSKIDNTSFLL
+764 VAETNSKIDNTSFLL

-791 SDSVSKFSNF
+791 SDSISKFSNF

-881 NTDYLLSDNYLLP
+881 KTDYLLSDNYLLP

-912 ETMSCF
+912 ETISCF

>member
-41 LSEYSKTSDLYI
+41 LSEHSKTSDLYI

-140 VFLKDNYIKLYNLC
+140 VFLKDNYVNLYNLC

-173 HALFLYYGDE
+173 HVLFLYYGDE

-231 WEVPYWDLYTN
+231 WEVPYWALYTN
-242 IYVDECQDFSNIQLN
+242 IYCDEVQDFSNIQLN
-257 FLKFIKRPK
+257 FLKFIKRTK
-266 GRYIFIGDYHQCQPA
+266 GRYVFIGDFHQA
-281 GTKISLIDGQT
+281 
-292 KNIEDLEYGDR
+292 
-303 IIEYATARGDFMVSE
+303 
-318 RYGRG
+318 
-323 PTGLRTD
+323 
-330 NSFRPAPEKN
+330 
-340 SGEFKGVSSKGNPKV
+340 
-355 FYEIIDKQRF
+355 
-365 FTDHLIT
+365 
-372 IETEDGK
+372 
-379 KSSYTT
+379 
-385 NHNCLVKFNREKTK
+385 
-399 DSVCLYLME
+399 
-408 RYDGIFRIG
+408 
-417 IVHTY
+417 
-422 ASQTSLG
+422 
-429 IKNRARSE
+429 
-437 GFDRCWILNIYD
+437 
-449 TQKDA
+449 
-454 WVAEQTYS
+454 
-462 LKYQIPQI
+462 
-470 IFQLDKISY
+470 
-479 NENDIEKIYSATG
+479 
-492 NIRAHAVALLNE
+492 
-504 FGRDINYPLWT
+504 
-515 RENLNSHTARDHCFI
+515 
-530 TQACNIIPNY
+530 
-540 MDALVFNRKENLK
+540 
-553 LRKNKNCGHYIGIYS
+553 
-568 QITKVEH
+568 
-575 SYGFFPVYGI
+575 
-585 TTSVYHTYVADGIAT
+585 
-600 HNSIYNFAGA
+600 IYNFAGA

-620 MFAPVKTFDLPICYR
+620 MFAPVETFDLPICYR

-663 KTIDKSKISE
+663 KTIDKNKISE

-683 RKNKWVAEVVLDLA
+683 RKNKWIAEVVLDLA

-707 KEMVG
+707 KDMVA

-742 KLFEIVSKNARE
+742 KLFEIVSKNVSE

-764 VAEANSKIDNTSFLL
+764 VAETNSKIDNTSFLL

-791 SDSVSKFSNF
+791 SDSISKFSNF

-881 NTDYLLSDNYLLP
+881 KTDYLLSDNYLLP

-912 ETMSCF
+912 ETMGCF

>member
-1 MNFKPS
+1 MGFKPS

-41 LSEYSKTSDLYI
+41 LSEHSKTSDLYI

-140 VFLKDNYIKLYNLC
+140 VFLKDNYINLYNLC

-173 HALFLYYGDE
+173 HVLFLYYGDE

-231 WEVPYWDLYTN
+231 WEVPYWALYTN
-242 IYVDECQDFSNIQLN
+242 IYCDEVQDFSNIQLN
-257 FLKFIKRPK
+257 FLKFIKRTK
-266 GRYIFIGDYHQCQPA
+266 GRYVFIGDFHQA
-281 GTKISLIDGQT
+281 
-292 KNIEDLEYGDR
+292 
-303 IIEYATARGDFMVSE
+303 
-318 RYGRG
+318 
-323 PTGLRTD
+323 
-330 NSFRPAPEKN
+330 
-340 SGEFKGVSSKGNPKV
+340 
-355 FYEIIDKQRF
+355 
-365 FTDHLIT
+365 
-372 IETEDGK
+372 
-379 KSSYTT
+379 
-385 NHNCLVKFNREKTK
+385 
-399 DSVCLYLME
+399 
-408 RYDGIFRIG
+408 
-417 IVHTY
+417 
-422 ASQTSLG
+422 
-429 IKNRARSE
+429 
-437 GFDRCWILNIYD
+437 
-449 TQKDA
+449 
-454 WVAEQTYS
+454 
-462 LKYQIPQI
+462 
-470 IFQLDKISY
+470 
-479 NENDIEKIYSATG
+479 
-492 NIRAHAVALLNE
+492 
-504 FGRDINYPLWT
+504 
-515 RENLNSHTARDHCFI
+515 
-530 TQACNIIPNY
+530 
-540 MDALVFNRKENLK
+540 
-553 LRKNKNCGHYIGIYS
+553 
-568 QITKVEH
+568 
-575 SYGFFPVYGI
+575 
-585 TTSVYHTYVADGIAT
+585 
-600 HNSIYNFAGA
+600 IYNFAGA

-663 KTIDKSKISE
+663 KTIDKNKISE

-683 RKNKWVAEVVLDLA
+683 RKNKWIAEVVLDLA

-707 KEMVG
+707 KEMVA

-779 EILEGYLENHAS
+779 EILEGYLEHHAS

-872 EPSKTTTTR
+872 EPSKTITTR

-912 ETMSCF
+912 DTMSCF

>member
-41 LSEYSKTSDLYI
+41 LSEHSKTSDLYI
-53 AFNASVVEE
+53 AFNASIVEE

-92 SKDSGEKPKGFGS
+92 SKDLGEKPKGFGS

-140 VFLKDNYIKLYNLC
+140 VFLKDNYVNLYNLC

-173 HALFLYYGDE
+173 HVLFLYYGDE

-231 WEVPYWDLYTN
+231 WEVPYWALYTN
-242 IYVDECQDFSNIQLN
+242 IYCDEVQDFSNIQLN
-257 FLKFIKRPK
+257 FLKFIKRTK
-266 GRYIFIGDYHQCQPA
+266 GRYVFIGDFHQA
-281 GTKISLIDGQT
+281 
-292 KNIEDLEYGDR
+292 
-303 IIEYATARGDFMVSE
+303 
-318 RYGRG
+318 
-323 PTGLRTD
+323 
-330 NSFRPAPEKN
+330 
-340 SGEFKGVSSKGNPKV
+340 
-355 FYEIIDKQRF
+355 
-365 FTDHLIT
+365 
-372 IETEDGK
+372 
-379 KSSYTT
+379 
-385 NHNCLVKFNREKTK
+385 
-399 DSVCLYLME
+399 
-408 RYDGIFRIG
+408 
-417 IVHTY
+417 
-422 ASQTSLG
+422 
-429 IKNRARSE
+429 
-437 GFDRCWILNIYD
+437 
-449 TQKDA
+449 
-454 WVAEQTYS
+454 
-462 LKYQIPQI
+462 
-470 IFQLDKISY
+470 
-479 NENDIEKIYSATG
+479 
-492 NIRAHAVALLNE
+492 
-504 FGRDINYPLWT
+504 
-515 RENLNSHTARDHCFI
+515 
-530 TQACNIIPNY
+530 
-540 MDALVFNRKENLK
+540 
-553 LRKNKNCGHYIGIYS
+553 
-568 QITKVEH
+568 
-575 SYGFFPVYGI
+575 
-585 TTSVYHTYVADGIAT
+585 
-600 HNSIYNFAGA
+600 IYNFAGA

-620 MFAPVKTFDLPICYR
+620 MFAPVETFDLPICYR

-663 KTIDKSKISE
+663 KTIDKNKISE

-683 RKNKWVAEVVLDLA
+683 RKNKWIAEVVLDLA

-707 KEMVG
+707 KDMVA

-742 KLFEIVSKNARE
+742 KLFEIVSKNVRE
-754 GGHEEEHLEA
+754 GGHEEERLEA
-764 VAEANSKIDNTSFLL
+764 VAETNSKIDNTSFLL

-881 NTDYLLSDNYLLP
+881 KIDYLLSDNYLLP